1 MRTGGSDAPDRGVLP
16 GEGSR
21 SVLTINESTET
32 GTGPSA
38 KATPQ
43 RDGVRAPLLD
53 RLLDGAPYALAF
65 GGQGAQWLGELEEIG
80 RDSALEPELT
90 DLVNEAAAMLE
101 PVARQLLVVRPVG
114 FDPIAWMLE
123 EELVDADQGETSGAP
138 SEAVLRSAAVSMPGV
153 LLAQLAALRALR
165 LQGLDPAE
173 NAPVAVVGHSQG
185 RLAAA
190 AVETGGARDAEL
202 LAIAQLVGAAGSLIA
217 RRRGLMPVGERSSM
231 VAVSNVDP
239 ERLREV
245 LAEVSA
251 GVDPNAAA
259 VISIRNGRRRVVL
272 SGTPAQLDRVRQRC
286 TEIHDEQTKA
296 REAKQFG
303 GAVFAPI
310 FEDLL
315 VDVAFHHPAL
325 AETVDV
331 VTGWAGQCGID
342 QELAARL
349 AEEILVDPVDWVGT
363 VDEVV
368 AAGAEWILDLGPGDL
383 LSRVTGSSLKGTG
396 VGIVAA
402 ATRAGQRSLLTP
414 GAAPEVAPAWSAY
427 APRPVR
433 LPNGRIVV
441 ETSFTKLTGRSP
453 ILLAGMT
460 PTTVDAK
467 IVAAAANAGHWAEL
481 AGGGQVTEQIF
492 ADRVAE
498 LKTLLHPGRAV
509 QFNSL
514 FLDPYLWKLQLGG
527 KRLVQKARS
536 AGAPFDGVIVTAGI
550 PELEEAV
557 ALIQELT
564 EVGISHVAFKP
575 GTVAQIRA
583 VLRIA
588 DEVPDYPVI
597 MHIEGGK
604 AGGHHSWEDL
614 DDLLLETYAELR
626 KRANV
631 VICVG
636 GGIGTP
642 ERATEYLTGAWSDAH
657 GYPVM
662 PLDGVLVGTAAM
674 ATLEATTAPEV
685 KQLLVDTPGT
695 PDWVGAGTANGG
707 MASGRSQLGADIH
720 EIDNAASR
728 TGRLLDEVA
737 GDSDAVAERREE
749 IIAALN
755 ATAKPYFGDV
765 ATMTYLEWLERYVE
779 LAVGLDRRKD
789 FDCGSDIG
797 DAIIDATRSVWL
809 DITWRDRFAEMI
821 RRTESRLNPA
831 DRGEIPTLF
840 AADDAFE
847 RPVDAICALK
857 EQYPTAE
864 RTLLHPAD
872 VPFFVTL
879 CKIPGK
885 PVNFVPVVDGDV
897 RRWWRSDSLWQAHDP
912 RYSADQVC
920 VIPGTVAVAGI
931 TRVDE
936 PVGELLDR
944 FEQDTAYSLVRSGV
958 VPGQVDARRA
968 AGVTSGPVDVVLAAP
983 DVEWSGRTTIN
994 PVHRLGAPA
1003 EWTVDSKGAV
1013 HPRTG
1018 ATLVEI
1024 TGADAE
1030 NSYVELSVPLLGR
1043 DAVRIR
1049 ITVPA
1054 SLYNGGA
1061 PVITEADAETAMSAL
1076 LAVAAGQALPEVKGG
1091 VAHLN
1096 VAWTPDLIADH
1107 AGVTGSGLPSSLS
1120 TLGRTVPDVLVGA
1133 CWPAVFA
1140 VLGATRT
1147 ADGASVI
1154 EGMLDLVHLDHRIEL
1169 DGELPSETSVLV
1181 VRATAGETVDTDMG
1195 RVVEVTVKITGML
1208 DKPETGLSMPTV
1220 ATLTERFAIRGRNG
1234 AGELSDPPR
1243 AAGTVSDSATDTPR
1257 RRRRDVTMVAPRA
1270 MHAFAAVS
1278 GDHNP
1283 IHTSESAAKLAGL
1296 GSPIVH
1302 GMWLSA
1308 AAQHAV
1314 SAVDPESSVP
1324 ARTVTAWTTRFL
1336 GMVRPGAQID
1346 VRVERVAVDAGSEI
1360 VEVSCRTGGD
1370 LVMTATGRTAAPKT
1384 VYAFPGQGIQRKG
1397 MGLDARTRSKAAK
1410 EVWER
1415 ADKHTREAL
1424 GFSILAVVRDNP
1436 TYLKARGVEHR
1447 HPDGVLH
1454 LTQFTQVAMAT
1465 LGVAQVAELREAG
1478 AFVEGAMLAGH
1489 SVGEYNALAAVAG
1502 VLPLEAVLE
1511 VVFQRGSAMH
1521 ELVPRDSKGRSDY
1534 RMAAIRPS
1542 QIGLPDDEVIDFITG
1557 VGERV
1562 GEFLEVVNLNL
1573 RGSQYAIAGTVAGL
1587 EALETEIDRRRAEFG
1602 GKRAFILVPGI
1613 DVPFHSTVLRKGVP
1627 EFRHKLEQLLPADL
1641 HPEVLLGRYIPNLV
1655 PRPFSL
1661 ERAFVQ
1667 EIADLVP
1674 SEPLA
1679 AVLADFDSWAQRPT
1693 ELCRV
1698 VLIELLAWQFAS
1710 PVRWIET
1717 QDLLFT
1723 DTAHGGLGVERFVEI
1738 GLGATPTVANLAS
1751 QTLKLPSFGTATV
1764 EVLNIEREAGIVY
1777 STDTDPAPADEP
1789 EEAAETVAAATPAAA
1804 PVAAAPAA
1812 PVASSG
1818 GPRPDDIAFTAAD
1831 ATRVLIALWTKLRMD
1846 QIGPVDTIE
1855 GLCDGVSSRRNQLL
1869 VDLGAEL
1876 SLGAIDGAA
1885 DADMGALSATVER
1898 LARTYKPF
1906 GSVLSD
1912 SIGDHLRKVFGPSG
1926 RRPAAIA
1933 ERVKKVWELGDG
1945 WANHVTAEVSLGTR
1959 EGASVRGGDLG
1970 GLVGGA
1976 LGDGA
1981 SVDAAI
1987 DAAVQ
1992 SVAARRGVA
2001 VSLPATGGG
2010 GGGTVDA
2017 AALGEFTEQI
2027 TGRDGVLAKAARV
2040 ILSELGLNEQLSAVE
2055 AADESL
2061 VDLVSAELGSD
2072 WPRLVAPAFDARK
2085 AVLIDDRWATAR
2097 EDLARL
2103 WLATD
2108 TDDVAID
2115 GFVGAG
2121 EAVAAQAGWWRER
2134 AKHEARSVLAG
2145 VYGRIAEAAAQTDE
2159 PGVWSSDIAV
2169 ITGASKG
2176 SIAAAATGR
2185 LLGGGATVIV
2195 TTSSLND
2202 ERLAFYRTLYRE
2214 NARQGAA
2221 LWVVPA
2227 NMASYQDIDA
2237 LIDWVGNE
2245 QVDNA
2250 GGAKVKIKDAM
2261 TPSLLLPFA
2270 APRVAGDLSDAGPRA
2285 EIEMKV
2291 LLWSVERLIGG
2302 LSAIGADH
2310 DVDAKLHVVLPGSP
2324 NRGMFGGDG
2333 AYGESKAA
2341 LDALVAR
2348 SRVEKSWSA
2357 RVTLVHALIGWVRGT
2372 GLMGHNDP
2380 VVSVVE
2386 KAGVHTWSTLEM
2398 ADELLKWC
2406 TSRARQ
2412 VTTTGPQQIDLT
2424 GGLAR
2429 VKLNLPELAKQA
2441 AEEAAAA
2448 EETDETGAVTI
2459 SALPAPPTLSSA
2471 LPVPEWGEVT
2481 ADLADMVVI
2490 VGAGELGPYGSSRTR
2505 FEVEVS
2511 DELSAAGVLELA
2523 WTTGLVTWEQDPKP
2537 GWYDVE
2543 SGDFVPESELAER
2556 YHDTVVARCGVRRYG
2571 DDGAMVDNAAPLM
2584 TSVFLDQDLS
2594 FTVGGEAEA
2603 RAFHAADPEHTVIT
2617 PVADSGDWTVTRKA
2631 GTEIRVPRKA
2641 KLSRTV
2647 GGQIPTGWDPTIWGI
2662 SADMA
2667 SSVDRVALW
2676 NIACTVD
2683 AFVSSGF
2690 SPAELMSW
2698 VHPSLVANTQG
2709 TGMGGMSS
2717 MRSLYVDNLL
2727 GEPRPNDILQEAL
2740 PNVALAHVVQSYV
2753 GSYGAMVHPVA
2764 ACATAAVSVEEGV
2777 DKIRLGKAEVVVAG
2791 GFDDLGIEGIVGFG
2805 DMSAT
2810 ADSAVMSAKG
2820 ISDRYFS
2827 RANDRRRGGFVESQG
2842 GGTVLLA
2849 RGDVALELGLP
2860 VLGVVAYAQS
2870 FADGVHT
2877 SIPAPGLGAL
2887 GAGRGGRESRFAADL
2902 RKLGVGADDIAVI
2915 SKHDTSTAANDPN
2928 ESELH
2933 ERLAAAIGRTEGAP
2947 LFVVSQKSL
2956 TGHAKG
2962 GAAAFQL
2969 IGLCQVLEQGVVPP
2983 NRSLD
2988 CVDEKMREYPHLV
3001 WAREPLR
3008 FGDKFGLKAG
3018 LVTSLGFGHV
3028 SGLLA
3033 VVHPQAFVA
3042 AIEPGRR
3049 EEYQRR
3055 AEQRQ
3060 LAGRQRFAEA
3070 MCGGTPLYE
3079 RPADRRLGGEGTPAA
3094 KVRQLEADMLLSA
3107 EARLAADGTYRANGF
3122 GCNTGQP
3129 AVDGS
3134 APVGPAAS

>member
-1 MRTGGSDAPDRGVLP
+1 M
-16 GEGSR
+16 
-21 SVLTINESTET
+21 TINEST
-32 GTGPSA
+32 GTGQR
-38 KATPQ
+38 ATAA
-43 RDGVRAPLLD
+43 RKNSEGGIRASLLD
-53 RLLDGAPYALAF
+53 KLLGGAPYALAF
-65 GGQGAQWLGELEEIG
+65 GGQGAQWLRELEEIG

-90 DLVNEAAAMLE
+90 ALVNEAAQRLE
-101 PVARQLLVVRPVG
+101 PVAAQLLVVRPVG
-114 FDPIAWMLE
+114 FDPIGWMLE
-123 EELVDADQGETSGAP
+123 EEIADPDQGEVSAAP
-138 SEAVLRSAAVSMPGV
+138 SPQVLRSAAVSMPGV
-153 LLAQLAALRALR
+153 FLTQVAALRALR
-165 LQGLDPAE
+165 LQGLDIAAQ
-173 NAPVAVVGHSQG
+173 APVAYIGHSQG
-185 RLAAA
+185 VLAATAAA
-190 AVETGGARDAEL
+190 AHGQRDAEL
-202 LAIAQLVGAAGSLIA
+202 LALAQLIGAAAGLVA
-217 RRRGLMPVGERSSM
+217 RRRGLVPVGERMPM
-231 VAVSNVDP
+231 VAVSHVDP
-239 ERLREV
+239 DKLQAIVSE
-245 LAEVSA
+245 LAA
-251 GVDPNAAA
+251 GVEPSQAA
-259 VISIRNGRRRVVL
+259 VVSIRNGRRRAVL
-272 SGTPAQLDRVRQRC
+272 SGPVAQLDRVRQRC
-286 TEIHDEQTKA
+286 AEISAEQTRD
-296 REAKQFG
+296 REAKKRG
-303 GAVFAPI
+303 GATFAPV
-310 FEDLL
+310 FEDIP
-315 VDVAFHHPAL
+315 VEVAFHHPAL
-325 AETVDV
+325 ADTVEL
-331 VTGWAGQCGID
+331 VTGWAGQCGLD
-342 QELAARL
+342 TDLAAKL
-349 AEEILVDPVDWVGT
+349 AQEILVDPIDWVAT

-368 AAGAEWILDLGPGDL
+368 AEGAQWILDLGPGDL
-383 LSRVTGSSLKGTG
+383 LSRLTSGSLKGTG
-396 VGIVAA
+396 VGVLAA
-402 ATRAGQRSLLTP
+402 STRPGQRSLFTP
-414 GAAPEVAPAWSAY
+414 GAAPEIAPAWAEF
-427 APRPVR
+427 APKPVR

-441 ETSFTKLTGRSP
+441 ETAFTRLTGRSP

-527 KRLVQKARS
+527 KRLVQKSRS

-557 ALIQELT
+557 ALIEELT
-564 EVGISHVAFKP
+564 ETGITHVAFKP

-588 DEVPDYPVI
+588 DAAPDYPVI
-597 MHIEGGK
+597 MHIEGGR

-626 KRANV
+626 GRTNV
-631 VICVG
+631 IVCVG

-642 ERATEYLTGAWSDAH
+642 ERATEYLTGTWAQAH

-685 KQLLVDTPGT
+685 KQMLVDTPGT
-695 PDWVGAGTANGG
+695 PDWVGAGTASGG

-737 GDSDAVAERREE
+737 GDADAVAERRDE
-749 IIAALN
+749 IIEALDR
-755 ATAKPYFGDV
+755 TAKPYFGDV
-765 ATMTYLEWLERYVE
+765 ATMTYAQWLERYVE

-789 FDCGSDIG
+789 FDCGGDFA
-797 DAIIDATRSVWL
+797 DAIADATRSVWL
-809 DITWRDRFAEMI
+809 DITWRDRFAEMV
-821 RRTESRLNPA
+821 RRTESRLNEA
-831 DRGEIPTLF
+831 DRGRIETLF
-840 AADDAFE
+840 ADDSAFE
-847 RPVDAICALK
+847 QPVRALCTLK
-857 EQYPTAE
+857 ERYPAAADTV
-864 RTLLHPAD
+864 LHPAD
-872 VPFFVTL
+872 VPFFISL
-879 CKIPGK
+879 CKTPGK

-912 RYSADQVC
+912 RYGADQVC
-920 VIPGTVAVAGI
+920 IIPGTVAVAGI

-944 FEQDTAYSLVRSGV
+944 FEQDAAYSMVRAGV
-958 VPGQVDARRA
+958 VPAAVDGRRRA
-968 AGVTSGPVDVVLAAP
+968 EIAQGAIDTVLAAP
-983 DVEWSGRTTIN
+983 DVEWAGRTTVN
-994 PVHRLGAPA
+994 PVHRLGDVD
-1003 EWTVDSKGAV
+1003 EWTVDGQGAR
-1013 HPRTG
+1013 HQRTG
-1018 ATLVEI
+1018 ATLTPA
-1024 TGADAE
+1024 TGPETDHA
-1030 NSYVELSVPLLGR
+1030 YVELTVPLLGR

-1049 ITVPA
+1049 LTVPT
-1054 SLYNGGA
+1054 SVYNGGA
-1061 PVITEADAETAMSAL
+1061 PVVTEEDAEAAMSAL
-1076 LAVAAGQALPEVKGG
+1076 LAVAAGQSLPEVKTIDGAK
-1091 VAHLN
+1091 VAHVNL
-1096 VAWTPDLIADH
+1096 AWTPDLIADH
-1107 AGVTGSGLPSSLS
+1107 AGVTGSGLPENLS
-1120 TLGRTVPDVLVGA
+1120 TIGRVVPDVLVGA

-1147 ADGASVI
+1147 EAGASVI
-1154 EGMLDLVHLDHRIEL
+1154 EGMLDLVHLDHQINL
-1169 DGELPSETSVLV
+1169 VGQLPDGASVLA
-1181 VRATAGETVDTDMG
+1181 VRAEAGETLDTDLG
-1195 RVVEVTVKITGML
+1195 RVVEVRVKITGML
-1208 DKPETGLSMPTV
+1208 DKPETGMSMPTI
-1220 ATLTERFAIRGRNG
+1220 ATLTERFAIRGRTG
-1234 AGELSDPPR
+1234 AGELTDPAR
-1243 AAGTVSDSATDTPR
+1243 AAGSLSENATDTPR
-1257 RRRRDVTMVAPRA
+1257 RRRRDVVLSAPRA
-1270 MHAFAAVS
+1270 MAAFAQVS

-1283 IHTSESAAKLAGL
+1283 IHTSEAAAKLAGL

-1314 SAVDPESSVP
+1314 SALDPAEKLP
-1324 ARTVTAWTTRFL
+1324 PRTITAWTTRFL
-1336 GMVRPGAQID
+1336 GMVRLGSQID
-1346 VRVERVAVDAGSEI
+1346 VRVERVAVDNGSEV
-1360 VEVSCRTGGD
+1360 VEVSCRIGGD
-1370 LVMTATGRTAAPKT
+1370 LVMTATGRIAPPKT
-1384 VYAFPGQGIQRKG
+1384 VYAFPGQGIQTKG

-1410 EVWER
+1410 EIWDR

-1436 TYLKARGVEHR
+1436 TYLKARGVEYR
-1447 HPDGVLH
+1447 HPQGVLH

-1465 LGVAQVAELREAG
+1465 LGVAQVAELRESG

-1521 ELVPRDSKGRSDY
+1521 ELVPRDAQGRSDY

-1542 QIGLPDDEVIDFITG
+1542 QIGVPDAAVIDFVAT
-1557 VGERV
+1557 VGAKA

-1587 EALETEIDRRRAEFG
+1587 EALEAEIERRRAETG
-1602 GKRAFILVPGI
+1602 GKRAFVLVPGI
-1613 DVPFHSTVLRKGVP
+1613 DVPFHSTVLRAGVP
-1627 EFRHKLEQLLPADL
+1627 EFRHKLEELLPADL
-1641 HPEVLLGRYIPNLV
+1641 HPELLVGRYIPNLV
-1655 PRPFSL
+1655 PRPFTL
-1661 ERAFVQ
+1661 DREFVA
-1667 EIADLVP
+1667 EVAEYVP

-1679 AVLADFDSWAQRPT
+1679 AVLADFDDWAARPT
-1693 ELCRV
+1693 DLCRV
-1698 VLIELLAWQFAS
+1698 LLIELLAWQFAS

-1723 DTAHGGLGVERFVEI
+1723 DAAHGGLGVERFVEI
-1738 GLGATPTVANLAS
+1738 GLAATPTVANLATN
-1751 QTLKLPSFGTATV
+1751 TLKLPAFSNATV
-1764 EVLNIEREAGIVY
+1764 EVLNIEREAAVVY
-1777 STDTDPAPADEP
+1777 STDTDPAPVEEP
-1789 EEAAETVAAATPAAA
+1789 EETPAETPSAASAPAAAAPAPAAA
-1804 PVAAAPAA
+1804 P
-1812 PVASSG
+1812 SG
-1818 GPRPDDIAFTAAD
+1818 GPRPDDIAFSAAD
-1831 ATRVLIALWTKLRMD
+1831 ATRVLIALWTKLRLD

-1869 VDLGAEL
+1869 VDLGSEL

-1885 DADMGALSATVER
+1885 DADMGALAGTVER

-1912 SIGDHLRKVFGPSG
+1912 AIGDHLRKVFGPSG
-1926 RRPAAIA
+1926 KRPAAIA

-1945 WANHVTAEVSLGTR
+1945 WASHVTAEVSLGTR

-1970 GLVGGA
+1970 GLVSGA
-1976 LGDGA
+1976 LSDGA

-2001 VSLPATGGG
+2001 VSMPSAGGG
-2010 GGGTVDA
+2010 GGATVDA

-2027 TGRDGVLAKAARV
+2027 TGRDGVLATAARV
-2040 ILSELGLNEQLSAVE
+2040 VLEQLGLTEQLTAPE
-2055 AADESL
+2055 ASDDTL

-2072 WPRLVAPAFDARK
+2072 WPRLVAPAFDAKK

-2103 WLATD
+2103 WLSNDA
-2108 TDDVAID
+2108 DVAELPVD
-2115 GFVGAG
+2115 GFTGAG
-2121 EAVAAQAGWWRER
+2121 EAVAVQANWWRER

-2145 VYGRIAEAAAQTDE
+2145 HYGRIAEAALEVTE
-2159 PGVWSSDIAV
+2159 PGIWAAETAV

-2176 SIAAAATGR
+2176 SIAAAAAGR

-2202 ERLAFYRTLYRE
+2202 DRLSFYKKLYRE
-2214 NARQGAA
+2214 NARHGAA

-2227 NMASYQDIDA
+2227 NMASYGDIDA
-2237 LIDWVGNE
+2237 LIEWVGSE
-2245 QVDNA
+2245 QIDNA
-2250 GGAKVKIKDAM
+2250 GGAKVLVKDAM
-2261 TPSLLLPFA
+2261 TPTMLLPFA
-2270 APRVAGDLSDAGPRA
+2270 APRVAGDLSDAGARA
-2285 EIEMKV
+2285 EMEMRV

-2302 LSAIGADH
+2302 LSKIGADH

-2324 NRGMFGGDG
+2324 NRGLFGGDG
-2333 AYGESKAA
+2333 AYGEAKAA
-2341 LDALVAR
+2341 LDAVVAKW
-2348 SRVEKSWSA
+2348 RVEKAWSQ

-2380 VVSVVE
+2380 LVEAVE
-2386 KAGVHTWSTLEM
+2386 KAGVQTWSTEQM

-2406 TSRARQ
+2406 TERARA
-2412 VTTTGPQQIDLT
+2412 VTATGPQQIDLT
-2424 GGLAR
+2424 GGLAG
-2429 VKLNLPELAKQA
+2429 VKLDLAALGKEA
-2441 AEEAAAA
+2441 AEAAAA
-2448 EETDETGAVTI
+2448 EEDSAEQAATI
-2459 SALPAPPTLSSA
+2459 AALPAPPTQLSSA
-2471 LPVPEWGEVT
+2471 LPVPEWGSVT
-2481 ADLADMVVI
+2481 ADLDDMVVI
-2490 VGAGELGPYGSSRTR
+2490 VGAGELGPYGSARTR
-2505 FEVEVS
+2505 FEMEVS

-2523 WTTGLVTWEQDPKP
+2523 WTTGLVTWEQEPKP
-2537 GWYDVE
+2537 GWYDTE
-2543 SGDFVPESELAER
+2543 SGDYVDESELAER
-2556 YHDTVVARCGVRRYG
+2556 YHDTVVERCGVRRYG
-2571 DDGAMVDNAAPLM
+2571 DDGAMLDNTAPLL
-2584 TSVFLDQDLS
+2584 TSVFLDKDLTFVVNS
-2594 FTVGGEAEA
+2594 EAEA
-2603 RAFHAADPEHTVIT
+2603 RAFYASSPESTVIS
-2617 PVADSGDWTVTRKA
+2617 PVEGTGDWQVIRKA

-2647 GGQIPTGWDPTIWGI
+2647 GGQIPTGWDPTKWGI

-2676 NIACTVD
+2676 NIVCTVD
-2683 AFVSSGF
+2683 AFLSSGF
-2690 SPAELMSW
+2690 SPAELMNW
-2698 VHPSLVANTQG
+2698 VHPAMVANTQG

-2717 MRSLYVDNLL
+2717 MRSLYIDNLL
-2727 GEPRPNDILQEAL
+2727 GEPRANDILQEAL

-2753 GSYGAMVHPVA
+2753 GSYGGMIHPVA

-2777 DKIRLGKAEVVVAG
+2777 DKIRLGKADLVVAG
-2791 GFDDLGIEGIVGFG
+2791 GYDDLGIEGIVGFG

-2810 ADSAVMSAKG
+2810 ADSSAMSAKG

-2849 RGDVALELGLP
+2849 RGSVAVEMGLP
-2860 VLGVVAYAQS
+2860 VLGVVAFAQS

-2887 GAGRGGRESRFAADL
+2887 AAGRGGPESKLAAAL
-2902 RKLGVGADDIAVI
+2902 KKLGVTPDEVAVV

-2933 ERLAAAIGRTEGAP
+2933 ERLATAIGRSDGAP

-2969 IGLCQVLEQGVVPP
+2969 IGLCQVLEQGVIPP

-2988 CVDEKMREYPHLV
+2988 CVDEKMRAYPHLV
-3001 WAREPLR
+3001 WLREALQVGDRFPLR
-3008 FGDKFGLKAG
+3008 AG

-3033 VVHPQAFVA
+3033 IVHPQAFVQ
-3042 AIEPGRR
+3042 AIDPERR
-3049 EEYQRR
+3049 DEYLRKAQERK
-3055 AEQRQ
+3055 
-3060 LAGRQRFAEA
+3060 LNGRQRFVEA
-3070 MCGGTPLYE
+3070 MCGGDALYE
-3079 RPADRRLGGEGTPAA
+3079 RPADRRLGGDGTPA
-3094 KVRQLEADMLLSA
+3094 KQSRQLEADMLLSQ
-3107 EARLAADGTYRANGF
+3107 EARLGADGVYVAKY
-3122 GCNTGQP
+3122 
-3129 AVDGS
+3129 
-3134 APVGPAAS
+3134 GPACR

>member
-1 MRTGGSDAPDRGVLP
+1 M
-16 GEGSR
+16 
-21 SVLTINESTET
+21 TINESTKTESGQST
-32 GTGPSA
+32 KVVAAAG
-38 KATPQ
+38 KAASGGA
-43 RDGVRAPLLD
+43 RSPLLD
-53 RLLDGAPYALAF
+53 RLLAGAPYALAF
-65 GGQGAQWLGELEEIG
+65 GGQGAQWLSELEEIG

-90 DLVNEAAAMLE
+90 ALVNEAAALLE
-101 PVARQLLVVRPVG
+101 PVAAQLLVVRPVG
-114 FDPIAWMLE
+114 FDPIGWMLE
-123 EELVDADQGETSGAP
+123 NELADTDEGEASAAP
-138 SEAVLRSAAVSMPGV
+138 SEQVLRSAAVSMPGV
-153 LLAQLAALRALR
+153 LLTQVAAVRALR

-173 NAPVAVVGHSQG
+173 HAPVAIVGHSQG
-185 RLAAA
+185 LLAAA
-190 AVETGGARDAEL
+190 AVEAGGARDAEL
-202 LAIAQLVGAAGSLIA
+202 LAVAQMIGAAAGLVA
-217 RRRGLMPVGERSSM
+217 RRRGLMPVGDRSPM
-231 VAVSNVDP
+231 AAVSNVDP
-239 ERLREV
+239 EQLRAV
-245 LAEVSA
+245 VAEVCA
-251 GVDPNAAA
+251 GVDPAASV
-259 VISIRNGRRRVVL
+259 VISIRNGRRRAVL
-272 SGTPAQLDRVRQRC
+272 SGPPAQLERVHQRC
-286 TEIHDEQTKA
+286 ARIHDEQA
-296 REAKQFG
+296 RERDAKTRG
-303 GAVFAPI
+303 GSVFAPV
-310 FEDLL
+310 FEDVA

-325 AETVDV
+325 ADTVDLV
-331 VTGWAGQCGID
+331 SSWATQCGLD
-342 QELAARL
+342 AELAGRL
-349 AEEILVDPVDWVGT
+349 AREILVDPIDWV
-363 VDEVV
+363 DVV
-368 AAGAEWILDLGPGDL
+368 EGVISAGAQWILDLGPGDL
-383 LSRVTGSSLKGTG
+383 LSRVTAGTVKGTG
-396 VGIVAA
+396 LGMVAA

-414 GAAPEVAPAWSAY
+414 GAAPEPATPWSAF
-427 APRPVR
+427 APQPVR

-441 ETSFTKLTGRSP
+441 ETAFTKLTGRSP

-498 LKTLLHPGRAV
+498 LKKLLHPGRSV

-527 KRLVQKARS
+527 KRLVQRARS

-564 EVGISHVAFKP
+564 EVGIAHVAFKP

-614 DDLLLETYAELR
+614 DDLLLATYAELR
-626 KRANV
+626 NRANV
-631 VICVG
+631 VVCVG

-642 ERATEYLTGAWSDAH
+642 EKATEYLTGQWAVQH

-695 PDWVGAGTANGG
+695 PDWVGAGTASGG

-737 GDSDAVAERREE
+737 GDADAVAARREE

-755 ATAKPYFGDV
+755 ATAKPYFGDLV
-765 ATMTYLEWLERYVE
+765 TMTYQDWLERYVE

-789 FDCGSDIG
+789 FDCGSDLG
-797 DAIIDATRSVWL
+797 DAIAEATSSVWL
-809 DITWRDRFAEMI
+809 DITWRDRFAEMM
-821 RRTESRLNPA
+821 RRTESRLHPA

-840 AADDAFE
+840 ASDEDFDD
-847 RPVDAICALK
+847 PVAALCTLKDAYPAA
-857 EQYPTAE
+857 EQ
-864 RTLLHPAD
+864 TLLHPAD
-872 VPFFVTL
+872 VPFFVAL
-879 CKIPGK
+879 CKTPGK
-885 PVNFVPVVDGDV
+885 PVNFVPVVDADV

-920 VIPGTVAVAGI
+920 VIPGTVSVAGI

-944 FEQDTAYSLVRSGV
+944 FEQDTAYSLVRAGA
-958 VPGQVDARRA
+958 VPAAVDARRT
-968 AGVTSGPVDVVLAAP
+968 AGVTSGPIDAVLAAP
-983 DVEWSGRTTIN
+983 DVQWAGRTTIS
-994 PVHRLGAPA
+994 PVHRLGDLS
-1003 EWTVDSKGAV
+1003 EWVVDGKGAV
-1013 HPRTG
+1013 HPPSG
-1018 ATLVEI
+1018 ATLVET
-1024 TGADAE
+1024 TGPESEHA
-1030 NSYVELSVPLLGR
+1030 YLELTVPLLAGN
-1043 DAVRIR
+1043 AVRIR

-1054 SLYNGGA
+1054 SVHNGGA
-1061 PVITEADAETAMSAL
+1061 PVVTEADAHEAMAAL
-1076 LAVAAGQALPEVKGG
+1076 LAVAAGQDLPEVKGK
-1091 VAHLN
+1091 VAHVNL
-1096 VAWTPDLIADH
+1096 AWTPDLIADH
-1107 AGVTGSGLPSSLS
+1107 AGVTGSGLPASLS

-1147 ADGASVI
+1147 AKGESVI
-1154 EGMLDLVHLDHRIEL
+1154 EGMLDLVHLDHQVHL
-1169 DGELPSETSVLV
+1169 AADLPAETSVLA
-1181 VRATAGETVDTDMG
+1181 VRAEAGETLDTDLG
-1195 RVVEVTVKITGML
+1195 RVVEVHVRITAML
-1208 DKPETGLSMPTV
+1208 DKPETGMSMPV
-1220 ATLTERFAIRGRNG
+1220 LATLTERFAIRGRNG
-1234 AGELSDPPR
+1234 TGELAAPPR
-1243 AAGTVSDSATDTPR
+1243 AAGTVSDAATDTPR
-1257 RRRRDVTMVAPRA
+1257 RRRRDVTIVAPRT

-1283 IHTSESAAKLAGL
+1283 IHTSDAAAKLAGL

-1308 AAQHAV
+1308 AAQHVV
-1314 SAVDPESSVP
+1314 SAVDPAGSVP

-1336 GMVRPGAQID
+1336 GMVRPGAEID

-1360 VEVSCRTGGD
+1360 VEVSCRTEGE

-1397 MGLDARTRSKAAK
+1397 MGLDARSRSKAAK
-1410 EVWER
+1410 EIWER
-1415 ADKHTREAL
+1415 ADKHTRAAL

-1478 AFVEGAMLAGH
+1478 AFVEDALLAGH

-1521 ELVPRDSKGRSDY
+1521 ELVPRDSQGRSDY

-1542 QIGLPDDEVIDFITG
+1542 QIGLPDGEVVDFVKE
-1557 VGERV
+1557 VGDRV

-1587 EALETEIDRRRAEFG
+1587 DALEEEIDRRRAEFG

-1627 EFRHKLEQLLPADL
+1627 EFRQKLEQLLPVDL
-1641 HPEVLLGRYIPNLV
+1641 RPEVLVGRYIPNLV
-1655 PRPFSL
+1655 PRLFSL

-1679 AVLADFDSWAQRPT
+1679 EVLADFDSWAARPT

-1723 DTAHGGLGVERFVEI
+1723 DPMHGGLGIERFVEI

-1751 QTLKLPSFGTATV
+1751 QTLKLPAFSGATV
-1764 EVLNIEREAGIVY
+1764 EVLNIEREAAIVY
-1777 STDTDPAPADEP
+1777 ATDTDPAPVDEP
-1789 EEAAETVAAATPAAA
+1789 MEESAATAPAAAAVAAA
-1804 PVAAAPAA
+1804 PVAAPAP
-1812 PVASSG
+1812 SSG

-1831 ATRVLIALWTKLRMD
+1831 ATRVLIALWTKLRLD

-1869 VDLGAEL
+1869 VDLGSEL

-1898 LARTYKPF
+1898 LARTYRPF
-1906 GSVLSD
+1906 GTVLTD
-1912 SIGDHLRKVFGPSG
+1912 AIGDHLRKVFGPSG
-1926 RRPAAIA
+1926 KRPAAIA
-1933 ERVKKVWELGDG
+1933 DRVKKVWELGDG
-1945 WANHVTAEVSLGTR
+1945 WASHVTAEVSLGTR
-1959 EGASVRGGDLG
+1959 EGTSVRGGDLG
-1970 GLVGGA
+1970 GLVSGA
-1976 LGDGA
+1976 LGDAA

-1992 SVAARRGVA
+1992 AVAARRGVA
-2001 VSLPATGGG
+2001 VSLPSAGGG
-2010 GGGTVDA
+2010 GGATVDA

-2027 TGRDGVLAKAARV
+2027 TGRDGVLATAARV
-2040 ILSELGLNEQLSAVE
+2040 VLEQLGLSERVSAPE
-2055 AADESL
+2055 ASADSL
-2061 VDLVSAELGSD
+2061 VDLVAAELGSD

-2085 AVLIDDRWATAR
+2085 AVLLDDRWATAR

-2103 WLATD
+2103 WLA
-2108 TDDVAID
+2108 DDAGSANGPVT
-2115 GFVGAG
+2115 GFLGAG
-2121 EAVAAQAGWWRER
+2121 EAVAAQANWWRQR
-2134 AKHEARSVLAG
+2134 AMHEARSVLAG
-2145 VYGRIAEAAAQTDE
+2145 LYERIAEAALSVEE
-2159 PGVWSSDIAV
+2159 PGLWSSDIAV

-2176 SIAAAATGR
+2176 SIAAAATGI
-2185 LLGGGATVIV
+2185 LLSGGATVVV
-2195 TTSSLND
+2195 TTSALND
-2202 ERLAFYRTLYRE
+2202 ERLAFYRKLYRD
-2214 NARQGAA
+2214 NARHGAA

-2227 NMASYQDIDA
+2227 NMASYQDVDA
-2237 LIDWVGNE
+2237 LIDWIGTE
-2245 QVDNA
+2245 QVDSA
-2250 GGAKVKIKDAM
+2250 GGAKIKIKDAM
-2261 TPSLLLPFA
+2261 TPTLLLPFA
-2270 APRVAGDLSDAGPRA
+2270 APRVAGDLADAGARA
-2285 EIEMKV
+2285 EMEMRV

-2302 LSAIGADH
+2302 LSKLGADH

-2341 LDALVAR
+2341 LDAVVAKWR
-2348 SRVEKSWSA
+2348 AEKSWST

-2380 VVSVVE
+2380 MVEAVE
-2386 KAGVHTWSTLEM
+2386 KAGVQTWSTAEM
-2398 ADELLKWC
+2398 AAELLKWC

-2412 VTTTGPQQIDLT
+2412 VTASGPQQIDLT

-2429 VKLNLPELAKQA
+2429 AKLDLPELAKQA
-2441 AEEAAAA
+2441 AEQQAEAQ
-2448 EETDETGAVTI
+2448 TDADTGRTI
-2459 SALPAPPTLSSA
+2459 AALPAPPTVTSA

-2481 ADLADMVVI
+2481 ADPADMVVI
-2490 VGAGELGPYGSSRTR
+2490 VGAGELGPYGSARTR
-2505 FEVEVS
+2505 FEMEVS

-2523 WTTGLVTWEQDPKP
+2523 WTTGMVAWENDPKP
-2537 GWYDVE
+2537 GWYDTD
-2543 SGDFVPESELAER
+2543 SGDYVPEHELAER
-2556 YHDTVVARCGVRRYG
+2556 YHDAVVARCGVRRYE
-2571 DDGAMVDNAAPLM
+2571 DDGAMTDNSAPLM

-2631 GTEIRVPRKA
+2631 GTEIRVPRRA

-2662 SADMA
+2662 SPDMA
-2667 SSVDRVALW
+2667 ASVDRVALW
-2676 NIACTVD
+2676 NIVCTVD
-2683 AFVSSGF
+2683 AFIGSGF

-2727 GEPRPNDILQEAL
+2727 GESRPNDILQEAL

-2777 DKIRLGKAEVVVAG
+2777 DKIRLGKADLVVAG
-2791 GFDDLGIEGIVGFG
+2791 GYDDLGIEGIVGFG

-2810 ADSAVMSAKG
+2810 ADSAAMSAKG

-2827 RANDRRRGGFVESQG
+2827 RANDRRRGGFIESQG

-2849 RGDVALELGLP
+2849 RGSVALEMGLP

-2887 GAGRGGRESRFAADL
+2887 GAGRGGTESRLAVEL
-2902 RKLGVGADDIAVI
+2902 CKLGVTPDEIAVV

-2933 ERLAAAIGRTEGAP
+2933 ERLATAIGRSDGAP
-2947 LFVVSQKSL
+2947 LFVVSQKTL

-2969 IGLCQVLEQGVVPP
+2969 IGLCQVLEQGVIPP

-2988 CVDEKMREYPHLV
+2988 CVDEKMRPYPHLV
-3001 WAREPLR
+3001 WLREALHL
-3008 FGDKFGLKAG
+3008 GDRLPLKAG

-3028 SGLLA
+3028 NGLLA
-3033 VVHPQAFVA
+3033 VVHPQAFIQ

-3049 EEYQRR
+3049 DEYQRR
-3055 AEQRQ
+3055 AQERQ
-3060 LAGRQRFAEA
+3060 LSGRQRFVEA
-3070 MCGGTPLYE
+3070 MCGGAPLYE
-3079 RPADRRLGGEGTPAA
+3079 RPADRRLGGEGTPSGRA
-3094 KVRQLEADMLLSA
+3094 RQLEADMLLSQ
-3107 EARLAADGTYRANGF
+3107 EARLAEDGAYRANGP
-3122 GCNTGQP
+3122 GC
-3129 AVDGS
+3129 A
-3134 APVGPAAS
+3134 

>member
-1 MRTGGSDAPDRGVLP
+1 M
-16 GEGSR
+16 
-21 SVLTINESTET
+21 TINESTET

-38 KATPQ
+38 KVVAAAQ
-43 RDGVRAPLLD
+43 GGGNRSPLLD
-53 RLLDGAPYALAF
+53 RLLSGTPYALAF
-65 GGQGAQWLGELEEIG
+65 GGQGAQWLDELEEIG

-90 DLVNEAAAMLE
+90 ALVNEAEALLE
-101 PVARQLLVVRPVG
+101 PVAAQLLVVRPVG
-114 FDPIAWMLE
+114 FDPIGWMLE
-123 EELVDADQGETSGAP
+123 DELVDTDQGEVSAAP
-138 SEAVLRSAAVSMPGV
+138 SPRVLRSAAVSMPGV
-153 LLAQLAALRALR
+153 LLSQIAAMRALR
-165 LQGLDPAE
+165 LQGLDPTQH
-173 NAPVAVVGHSQG
+173 APVAIVGHSQG
-185 RLAAA
+185 RLAAT
-190 AVETGGARDAEL
+190 AVEAGGRRDAEL
-202 LAIAQLVGAAGSLIA
+202 LAVAQLIGAAAGLVA
-217 RRRGLMPVGERSSM
+217 RRRGLMPVGERSPM
-231 VAVSNVDP
+231 VAVSHVDP
-239 ERLREV
+239 ARLRAV
-245 LAEVSA
+245 VAEVSE
-251 GVDPNAAA
+251 GVDPAAAA
-259 VISIRNGRRRVVL
+259 VVSIRNGRRRAVL
-272 SGTPAQLDRVRQRC
+272 SGTPAQLERVRQRC
-286 TEIHDEQTKA
+286 AQIHDEQT
-296 REAKQFG
+296 RERDAKVRG
-303 GAVFAPI
+303 GAIFAPV
-310 FEDLL
+310 FEDVA

-325 AETVDV
+325 ADTVDL
-331 VTGWAGQCGID
+331 VTSWANQCGLD
-342 QELAARL
+342 AALAGSL
-349 AEEILVDPVDWVGT
+349 AQEILVDPIDWVEI
-363 VDEVV
+363 VDGMV
-368 AAGAEWILDLGPGDL
+368 AAGAQWILDLGPGDL
-383 LSRVTGSSLKGTG
+383 LSRLTGGSLKGTG
-396 VGIVAA
+396 VGMVAA

-414 GAAPEVAPAWSAY
+414 GAAPETAAPWTAF

-441 ETSFTKLTGRSP
+441 ETAFTRLTGRSP

-498 LKTLLHPGRAV
+498 LKTLLQPGRAV

-527 KRLVQKARS
+527 KRLVQKARA
-536 AGAPFDGVIVTAGI
+536 AGAPFDGVVVTAGI
-550 PELEEAV
+550 PELDESV
-557 ALIQELT
+557 ALIKELT

-588 DEVPDYPVI
+588 AEVPDYPVI

-626 KRANV
+626 NHENV
-631 VICVG
+631 VVCVG

-642 ERATEYLTGAWSDAH
+642 ERATEYLTGEWATPH

-674 ATLEATTAPEV
+674 ATLEATTAAEV

-695 PDWVGAGTANGG
+695 PDWVGAGTASGG

-737 GDSDAVAERREE
+737 GDADAVAARRDE

-765 ATMTYLEWLERYVE
+765 ASMTYLDWLERYIE

-797 DAIIDATRSVWL
+797 DAITEATRSVWL
-809 DITWRDRFAEMI
+809 DITWRDRFAEMM
-821 RRTESRLNPA
+821 RRTEARLHPA

-840 AADDAFE
+840 TSDEDFE
-847 RPVDAICALK
+847 NPVGALCKLK
-857 EQYPTAE
+857 EQYPVAE
-864 RTLLHPAD
+864 QTLLHPAD

-879 CKIPGK
+879 CKTPGK
-885 PVNFVPVVDGDV
+885 PVNFVPVVDADV

-920 VIPGTVAVAGI
+920 VIPGTVSVAGI

-944 FEQDTAYSLVRSGV
+944 FEQDTAYSLVRAGV
-958 VPGQVDARRA
+958 VPVAIDARRV
-968 AGVTSGPVDVVLAAP
+968 AGVTTGPIDTVLAAP
-983 DVEWSGRTTIN
+983 DIEWSGRTTVN
-994 PVHRLGAPA
+994 PVHRLGDLAD
-1003 EWTVDSKGAV
+1003 WTVDGKGAV
-1013 HPRTG
+1013 HPPSG
-1018 ATLVEI
+1018 ATLTET
-1024 TGADAE
+1024 TGPEADNA
-1030 NSYVELSVPLLGR
+1030 YVELTVPLLGSNV
-1043 DAVRIR
+1043 VRIR
-1049 ITVPA
+1049 ITVPTA
-1054 SLYNGGA
+1054 TYNGGA
-1061 PVITEADAETAMSAL
+1061 PVVTEADAHDAMTAM
-1076 LAVAAGQALPEVKGG
+1076 LAVAAGQPLPEVKGK

-1096 VAWTPDLIADH
+1096 IAWTPDLIADH
-1107 AGVTGSGLPSSLS
+1107 AGVTGSGLPAALS

-1140 VLGATRT
+1140 VLGAARA

-1154 EGMLDLVHLDHRIEL
+1154 EGMLDLVHLDHQIEL
-1169 DGELPSETSVLV
+1169 AGELPTSPSVLA
-1181 VRATAGETVDTDMG
+1181 VRAEAGETLDTDLG
-1195 RVVEVTVKITGML
+1195 RVVEVRVRIAGML
-1208 DKPETGLSMPTV
+1208 DRPETGLSMPTV

-1234 AGELSDPPR
+1234 AGELTDPPR
-1243 AAGTVSDSATDTPR
+1243 AAGTLSDAAIDTPR
-1257 RRRRDVTMVAPRA
+1257 RRRRDVTVVAPRS

-1283 IHTSESAAKLAGL
+1283 IHTSDAAAKLAGL

-1314 SAVDPESSVP
+1314 SAVDPESTVP
-1324 ARTVTAWTTRFL
+1324 PRTVTAWTTRFL
-1336 GMVRPGAQID
+1336 GMVRPGAEID
-1346 VRVERVAVDAGSEI
+1346 VRVERIAVDAGSEI
-1360 VEVSCRTGGD
+1360 VEVSCRTAGD

-1410 EVWER
+1410 AVWER

-1454 LTQFTQVAMAT
+1454 LTQFTQVAMAV

-1478 AFVEGAMLAGH
+1478 AFVEGSMLAGH

-1521 ELVPRDSKGRSDY
+1521 ELVPRDANGRSDY

-1542 QIGLPDDEVIDFITG
+1542 QIGLPDDEVIDFVTRI
-1557 VGERV
+1557 GEQA

-1627 EFRHKLEQLLPADL
+1627 EFRHKLEQLLPEDL
-1641 HPEVLLGRYIPNLV
+1641 HPEILIGRYIPNLV

-1661 ERAFVQ
+1661 ERKFIQ

-1679 AVLADFDSWAQRPT
+1679 AVLADFEAWSARPV

-1698 VLIELLAWQFAS
+1698 VLVELLAWQFAS

-1723 DTAHGGLGVERFVEI
+1723 DPAHGGLGVERFVEI
-1738 GLGATPTVANLAS
+1738 GLGATPTVANLAT
-1751 QTLKLPSFGTATV
+1751 QTLKLPAFSGATV
-1764 EVLNIEREAGIVY
+1764 EVLNIEREAAIVY
-1777 STDTDPAPADEP
+1777 STDTDPAPVDEPADEP
-1789 EEAAETVAAATPAAA
+1789 SETASAATPTAA
-1804 PVAAAPAA
+1804 PTAAPAPA
-1812 PVASSG
+1812 PSSG

-1831 ATRVLIALWTKLRMD
+1831 ATRVLIALWTKLRLD

-1869 VDLGAEL
+1869 VDLGTEL

-1885 DADMGALSATVER
+1885 DADMGALSVTVER

-1926 RRPAAIA
+1926 KRPAAIA

-1945 WANHVTAEVSLGTR
+1945 WASHVTAEVSLGTR

-1970 GLVGGA
+1970 GLVPGT
-1976 LGDGA
+1976 LGDAA

-1992 SVAARRGVA
+1992 AVAARRGVA
-2001 VSLPATGGG
+2001 VSLPSVGGG

-2027 TGRDGVLAKAARV
+2027 TGRDGVLATAARV
-2040 ILSELGLNEQLSAVE
+2040 VLEQLGLTERVSAPT
-2055 AADESL
+2055 ATDDSL

-2085 AVLIDDRWATAR
+2085 AVLLDDRWATAR

-2103 WLATD
+2103 WLG
-2108 TDDVAID
+2108 DDAETAELPVT
-2115 GFVGAG
+2115 GFLGAG
-2121 EAVAAQAGWWRER
+2121 EAVAAQANWWRER

-2145 VYGRIAEAAAQTDE
+2145 VYERIATAALSTEDR
-2159 PGVWSSDIAV
+2159 GIWSADIAV

-2176 SIAAAATGR
+2176 SIAAAVTGR
-2185 LLGGGATVIV
+2185 LLGGGATVVV

-2202 ERLAFYRTLYRE
+2202 DRLSFYRKLYRD
-2214 NARQGAA
+2214 NARHGAA

-2237 LIDWVGNE
+2237 LIEWVGTE

-2250 GGAKVKIKDAM
+2250 GGAKIKTKDAM
-2261 TPSLLLPFA
+2261 TPTLLLPFA
-2270 APRVAGDLSDAGPRA
+2270 APRVAGDLADAGARA
-2285 EIEMKV
+2285 EMEMRV

-2302 LSAIGADH
+2302 LSTLGADH

-2324 NRGMFGGDG
+2324 NRGLFGGDG

-2341 LDALVAR
+2341 LDAVVAKWR
-2348 SRVEKSWSA
+2348 AEKSWST
-2357 RVTLVHALIGWVRGT
+2357 RVTLVHAMIGWVRGT

-2380 VVSVVE
+2380 MVAAVE
-2386 KAGVHTWSTLEM
+2386 KAGVHTWSTTEM

-2412 VTTTGPQQIDLT
+2412 VTTAGPQQIDLT

-2429 VKLNLPELAKQA
+2429 AKLDLPALAKQA
-2441 AEEAAAA
+2441 AEQAADEDVTADAAA
-2448 EETDETGAVTI
+2448 TI
-2459 SALPAPPTLSSA
+2459 PALPAPPTMSSV
-2471 LPVPEWGEVT
+2471 LPVPEWGTVT
-2481 ADLADMVVI
+2481 TDLADMVVI
-2490 VGAGELGPYGSSRTR
+2490 VGAGELGPYGSARTR
-2505 FEVEVS
+2505 FEMEVE
-2511 DELSAAGVLELA
+2511 DQLSAAGVLELA
-2523 WTTGLVTWEQDPKP
+2523 WTTGLVTWENEPKP
-2537 GWYDVE
+2537 GWYDAE
-2543 SGDFVPESELAER
+2543 TGDYVPEHELADK
-2556 YHDTVVARCGVRRYG
+2556 YHDVVVARCGVRRYG
-2571 DDGAMVDNAAPLM
+2571 DDGAMIDNSAPLM
-2584 TSVFLDQDLS
+2584 TSVFLDQDLT

-2603 RAFHAADPEHTVIT
+2603 RAFHEADPEHTVIV
-2617 PVADSGDWTVTRKA
+2617 PVADSTDWTVTRKA
-2631 GTEIRVPRKA
+2631 GTEIRVPRRA

-2662 SADMA
+2662 SAEMA
-2667 SSVDRVALW
+2667 NSVDRVALW
-2676 NIACTVD
+2676 NVVCTVD
-2683 AFVSSGF
+2683 AFISSGF

-2727 GEPRPNDILQEAL
+2727 GESRPNDILQEAL

-2777 DKIRLGKAEVVVAG
+2777 DKIRLGKAELVVAG

-2810 ADSAVMSAKG
+2810 ADSAAMRAKG

-2849 RGDVALELGLP
+2849 RGDVAVEMGLP
-2860 VLGVVAYAQS
+2860 VLGVVAFAQS

-2887 GAGRGGRESRFAADL
+2887 GAGRGGRESRFAAEL
-2902 RKLGVGADDIAVI
+2902 RKLGVGPDDIAVV

-2933 ERLAAAIGRTEGAP
+2933 TRLATAIGRSEGAP
-2947 LFVVSQKSL
+2947 LFVISQKSL

-2969 IGLCQVLEQGVVPP
+2969 IGLCQVLENGVVPP

-2988 CVDEKMREYPHLV
+2988 CVDDKMRAYPHLV

-3008 FGDKFGLKAG
+3008 FGDRFALKAG
-3018 LVTSLGFGHV
+3018 LLTSLGFGHV
-3028 SGLLA
+3028 NGLLA
-3033 VVHPQAFVA
+3033 VVHPEAFIQA
-3042 AIEPGRR
+3042 IDPERR
-3049 EEYQRR
+3049 EEYQRK
-3055 AEQRQ
+3055 AQQRQ
-3060 LAGRQRFAEA
+3060 LAGRQRFTEA
-3070 MCGGTPLYE
+3070 MCGGAPLYE
-3079 RPADRRLGGEGTPAA
+3079 RPADRRLGGDGTPAKQA
-3094 KVRQLEADMLLSA
+3094 RQLEADVLLSTA
-3107 EARLAADGTYRANGF
+3107 ARLNGDGAYRADGFGCGAGQLAADGSRAGDQS
-3122 GCNTGQP
+3122 T
-3129 AVDGS
+3129 S
-3134 APVGPAAS
+3134 

>member
-1 MRTGGSDAPDRGVLP
+1 M
-16 GEGSR
+16 
-21 SVLTINESTET
+21 NESTASGAGNRVNVPAAAGGTVSET
-32 GTGPSA
+32 NRT
-38 KATPQ
+38 
-43 RDGVRAPLLD
+43 PLLD
-53 RLLDGAPYALAF
+53 RLREGTPYALAF
-65 GGQGAQWLGELEEIG
+65 GGQGASWLGELAEIG
-80 RDSALEPELT
+80 RDAALEPELT
-90 DLVNEAAAMLE
+90 ALVNEAATLLE
-101 PVARQLLVVRPVG
+101 PVAEQLLMVRPVG
-114 FDPIAWMLE
+114 FDPVAWMLE
-123 EELVDADQGETSGAP
+123 DELADDDTETSDAP
-138 SEAVLRSAAVSMPGV
+138 PERVLRSAAVSMPGV
-153 LLAQLAALRALR
+153 LLTQLAALRALR

-173 NAPVAVVGHSQG
+173 FAPVAVVGHSQG
-185 RLAAA
+185 LLAATAVKTCGQRDAEMLALAQLIGAA
-190 AVETGGARDAEL
+190 AV
-202 LAIAQLVGAAGSLIA
+202 LVA

-239 ERLREV
+239 DQLRAV
-245 LAEVSA
+245 LAEVA
-251 GVDPNAAA
+251 EGVDPQAAA
-259 VISIRNGRRRVVL
+259 VLSIRNGRRRVVL
-272 SGTPAQLDRVRQRC
+272 SGTPAQLRRVQQRC
-286 TEIHDEQTKA
+286 DRLHDEQE
-296 REAKQFG
+296 RERAAKQRG
-303 GAVFAPI
+303 GAVFAPV
-310 FEDLL
+310 FEDLD

-325 AETVDV
+325 AETVELV
-331 VTGWAGQCGID
+331 SGWAGQCGLD
-342 QELAARL
+342 TDLAGELAQQ
-349 AEEILVDPVDWVGT
+349 ILVDPVDWVAT
-363 VDEVV
+363 IDEVV
-368 AAGAEWILDLGPGDL
+368 ASGAQWILDLGPGDL
-383 LSRVTGSSLKGTG
+383 LSRVSSGSLKGSG
-396 VGIVAA
+396 VGIIAA
-402 ATRAGQRSLLTP
+402 ATRAGQRGLLTP
-414 GAAPEVAPAWSAY
+414 GATPEVAQPWSAF

-441 ETSFTKLTGRSP
+441 ETSFTRLTGRSP

-492 ADRVAE
+492 ADRVEE
-498 LKTLLHPGRAV
+498 LKKLLHPGRQV

-527 KRLVQKARS
+527 KRLVQRARA
-536 AGAPFDGVIVTAGI
+536 AGAPFDGVVVTAGI

-557 ALIQELT
+557 ALIEELT
-564 EVGISHVAFKP
+564 EVGIGHVAFKP

-588 DEVPDYPVI
+588 DAVPDYPVI
-597 MHIEGGK
+597 VHIEGGK

-626 KRANV
+626 AHGNV
-631 VICVG
+631 VVCVG

-642 ERATEYLTGAWSDAH
+642 ERATEYLTGAWSAVH
-657 GYPVM
+657 GYPAM

-695 PDWVGAGTANGG
+695 PDWVGAGTASGG

-737 GDSDAVAERREE
+737 GDAEAVARRRTE
-749 IIAALN
+749 IIDALN
-755 ATAKPYFGDV
+755 VTAKPYFGDV
-765 ATMTYLEWLERYVE
+765 AAMTYLAWLERYVD
-779 LAVGLDRRKD
+779 LAVGRDSRQE
-789 FDCGSDIG
+789 FDCGSDLG
-797 DAIIDATRSVWL
+797 DAIAESTRSVWL
-809 DITWRDRFAEMI
+809 DISWRDRFAEML
-821 RRTESRLNPA
+821 RRAEARLAPA
-831 DRGEIPTLF
+831 DRGEIDSLFRDEDLENPAAVLATL
-840 AADDAFE
+840 
-847 RPVDAICALK
+847 R
-857 EQYPTAE
+857 EQYPAAAE
-864 RTLLHPAD
+864 TLLHPAD

-879 CKIPGK
+879 CKTPGK
-885 PVNFVPVVDGDV
+885 PVNFVPVVDQDV

-920 VIPGTVAVAGI
+920 VIPGTVSVAGI

-944 FEQDTAYSLVRSGV
+944 FEQDAAYSMVRAGA
-958 VPGQVDARRA
+958 VPVAVDARRVA
-968 AGVTSGPVDVVLAAP
+968 AVTSGPIDVVLAAP
-983 DVEWSGRTTIN
+983 DVNWSGRATVN
-994 PVHRLGAPA
+994 PVHRLGDLG
-1003 EWTVDSKGAV
+1003 EWIVDEKGAV
-1013 HPRTG
+1013 HPPSG
-1018 ATLVEI
+1018 ATL
-1024 TGADAE
+1024 AE
-1030 NSYVELSVPLLGR
+1030 AEGPEPEHSYVELTVPLYAGHT
-1043 DAVRIR
+1043 VRIR
-1049 ITVPA
+1049 ITVPV
-1054 SLYNGGA
+1054 SVYNGGA
-1061 PVITEADAETAMSAL
+1061 PLVTEADADTAMSAL
-1076 LAVAAGQALPEVKGG
+1076 LGVAAGQALPEVKNS

-1096 VAWTPDLIADH
+1096 LAWTPDLVADH
-1107 AGVTGSGLPSSLS
+1107 AGVTGSGLPAHLS

-1140 VLGATRT
+1140 VLGAART
-1147 ADGASVI
+1147 EAGTSVI
-1154 EGMLDLVHLDHRIEL
+1154 EGMLDLVHLDHRVEL
-1169 DGELPSETSVLV
+1169 LRELPDATSILV
-1181 VRATAGETVDTDMG
+1181 VRAESGTVVDTDLG
-1195 RVVEVTVKITGML
+1195 RVVEVEVTVGEMRDQGL
-1208 DKPETGLSMPTV
+1208 DVVPL
-1220 ATLTERFAIRGRNG
+1220 ARLTERFAIRGRTG
-1234 AGELSDPPR
+1234 SGELTDPPR
-1243 AAGTVSDSATDTPR
+1243 AAGTVSADATETPR
-1257 RRRRDVTMVAPRA
+1257 RRRRDITMVAPRSMA
-1270 MHAFAAVS
+1270 AFAAVS

-1283 IHTSESAAKLAGL
+1283 IHTSDSAAKLAGL

-1314 SAVDPESSVP
+1314 SAVDPQATVP
-1324 ARTVTAWTTRFL
+1324 ARTLTAWTTRFL
-1336 GMVRPGAQID
+1336 GMVRPGAEID
-1346 VRVERVAVDAGSEI
+1346 VRVERIAVDAGDEI

-1410 EVWER
+1410 EIWDR

-1478 AFVEGAMLAGH
+1478 AFVEGALLAGH

-1521 ELVPRDSKGRSDY
+1521 ELVPRDAQGRSDY

-1542 QIGLPDDEVIDFITG
+1542 QIGLPDAEVVGFVSA

-1573 RGSQYAIAGTVAGL
+1573 RGAQYAIAGTVAGL
-1587 EALETEIDRRRAEFG
+1587 EALEEEIERRRAEFG

-1627 EFRHKLEQLLPADL
+1627 EFRGKLEQLLPEEL
-1641 HPEVLLGRYIPNLV
+1641 RPEVLVGRYIPNLV
-1655 PRPFSL
+1655 PKPFSL
-1661 ERAFVQ
+1661 EREFVA

-1679 AVLADFDSWAQRPT
+1679 EVLADFDSWAQRPS

-1717 QDLLFT
+1717 QDLLFG
-1723 DTAHGGLGVERFVEI
+1723 DLGVERFVEV
-1738 GLGATPTVANLAS
+1738 GLAATPTVANLAS
-1751 QTLKLPSFGTATV
+1751 QTLKLPDFATSTV
-1764 EVLNIEREAGIVY
+1764 EVLNIEREAAIVY
-1777 STDTDPAPADEP
+1777 STDTDPAPVEEP
-1789 EEAAETVAAATPAAA
+1789 VEEIAEAPAAAATPA
-1804 PVAAAPAA
+1804 PAAAPAPA
-1812 PVASSG
+1812 ATG

-1831 ATRVLIALWTKLRMD
+1831 ATRVLIALWTKLRID

-1869 VDLGAEL
+1869 VDLGSEL

-1912 SIGDHLRKVFGPSG
+1912 AINDHLRKVFGPSG
-1926 RRPAAIA
+1926 KRPAAIA
-1933 ERVKKVWELGDG
+1933 ERVKRVWELGDG
-1945 WANHVTAEVSLGTR
+1945 WASHVTAEVSLGTR

-1970 GLVGGA
+1970 GLVSGV

-1981 SVDAAI
+1981 AVDAAI

-1992 SVAARRGVA
+1992 SVAARRGIS
-2001 VSLPATGGG
+2001 VSLPAAGGS

-2027 TGRDGVLAKAARV
+2027 TGKDGVLASAARLV
-2040 ILSELGLNEQLSAVE
+2040 LEQLGLNERTSVPE
-2055 AADESL
+2055 ATDEGL

-2085 AVLIDDRWATAR
+2085 AVLLDDRWASAR
-2097 EDLARL
+2097 EDLARF
-2103 WLATD
+2103 WLGSDAETAQLP
-2108 TDDVAID
+2108 VD
-2115 GFVGAG
+2115 GFQGAG
-2121 EAVAAQAGWWRER
+2121 EAVAAQADWWRQR
-2134 AKHEARSVLAG
+2134 AVREARSVLAG
-2145 VYGRIAEAAAQTDE
+2145 HYERIAAAARDSAEAGQ
-2159 PGVWSSDIAV
+2159 WSADVAV

-2176 SIAAAATGR
+2176 SIAAAVAGR
-2185 LLGGGATVIV
+2185 LLAGGATVVV
-2195 TTSSLND
+2195 TTS
-2202 ERLAFYRTLYRE
+2202 RLDDDRLGFYRDLYRAH
-2214 NARQGAA
+2214 ARHGAA

-2227 NMASYQDIDA
+2227 NMASYTDIDA
-2237 LIDWVGNE
+2237 LIEWVGTE

-2250 GGAKVKIKDAM
+2250 GGAKVKTKDAL
-2261 TPSLLLPFA
+2261 TPTLLLPFA
-2270 APRVAGDLSDAGPRA
+2270 APRVSGYLSDAGARA
-2285 EIEMKV
+2285 EMEMRV

-2302 LSAIGADH
+2302 LSRLGADH

-2324 NRGMFGGDG
+2324 NRGLFGGDG
-2333 AYGESKAA
+2333 AYGEAKAA
-2341 LDALVAR
+2341 LDAVVAKWHA
-2348 SRVEKSWSA
+2348 EKSWSA

-2380 VVSVVE
+2380 LVEAVE
-2386 KAGVHTWSTLEM
+2386 KAGVRTWSTGEI
-2398 ADELLKWC
+2398 ADELLEWA
-2406 TSRARQ
+2406 TAQARTE
-2412 VTTTGPQQIDLT
+2412 TTTGPRQIDLT
-2424 GGLAR
+2424 GGLAEAQ
-2429 VKLNLPELAKQA
+2429 LDLPELAKQA
-2441 AEEAAAA
+2441 QEAAAA
-2448 EETDETGAVTI
+2448 ATADDAATADTAARI
-2459 SALPAPPTLSSA
+2459 AALPAPPTLSSA

-2481 ADLADMVVI
+2481 TDLTDMVVI
-2490 VGAGELGPYGSSRTR
+2490 VGAGELGPYGSARTR
-2505 FEVEVS
+2505 FEMEVS

-2523 WTTGLVTWEQDPKP
+2523 WTTGMVTWENDPKP
-2537 GWYDVE
+2537 GWYDTE
-2543 SGDFVPESELAER
+2543 SGDYVPESELADR
-2556 YHDTVVARCGVRRYG
+2556 YHDAVVARCGIRRYE
-2571 DDGAMVDNAAPLM
+2571 DDAAMVDNSSPLM

-2594 FTVGGEAEA
+2594 FTVGSEAEA
-2603 RAFHAADPEHTVIT
+2603 RAFHAAAPEHTVIT
-2617 PVADSGDWTVTRKA
+2617 PIADSGDWTVTRKA
-2631 GTEIRVPRKA
+2631 GTEIRVPRRA

-2647 GGQIPTGWDPTIWGI
+2647 GGQIPTGWDPTVWGI

-2683 AFVSSGF
+2683 AFVGSGF

-2810 ADSAVMSAKG
+2810 ADSAAMSAKG

-2887 GAGRGGRESRFAADL
+2887 GAGRGGRESRLAAEL
-2902 RKLGVGADDIAVI
+2902 RKLGVGPDDIAVV

-2933 ERLAAAIGRTEGAP
+2933 ERLAAAIGRSEGAP

-2969 IGLCQVLEQGVVPP
+2969 IGLCQVLENGVVPP

-3001 WAREPLR
+3001 WVREALR
-3008 FGDKFGLKAG
+3008 FGDRFPLKAG

-3033 VVHPQAFVA
+3033 VVHPQAFVQ

-3055 AEQRQ
+3055 AQERR
-3060 LAGRQRFAEA
+3060 LAGRQRIAEA
-3070 MCGGTPLYE
+3070 MCGGAALYE
-3079 RPADRRLGGEGTPAA
+3079 RPADRRLGGDGTPAA
-3094 KVRQLEADMLLSA
+3094 RSRGLEAEVLLS
-3107 EARLAADGTYRANGF
+3107 EGARLGADGVYQVGGAGCETGQFAGGASAADGAGT
-3122 GCNTGQP
+3122 P
-3129 AVDGS
+3129 
-3134 APVGPAAS
+3134 

>member
-1 MRTGGSDAPDRGVLP
+1 M
-16 GEGSR
+16 
-21 SVLTINESTET
+21 TINESTASGPGYRANATAGRTVSET
-32 GTGPSA
+32 NRT
-38 KATPQ
+38 
-43 RDGVRAPLLD
+43 PLLD
-53 RLLDGAPYALAF
+53 QLRAGTPYALAF
-65 GGQGAQWLGELEEIG
+65 GGQGASWLGELSEIA
-80 RDSALEPELT
+80 RDAALEPELT
-90 DLVNEAAAMLE
+90 TLVNEAAALLE
-101 PVARQLLVVRPVG
+101 PVADQLLTVRPVG
-114 FDPIAWMLE
+114 FDPVAWMLE
-123 EELVDADQGETSGAP
+123 DDLADDEADASGAP
-138 SEAVLRSAAVSMPGV
+138 SERVLRSAAVSMPGV
-153 LLAQLAALRALR
+153 LLTQLAALRALR

-173 NAPVAVVGHSQG
+173 FAPVSIVGHSQG
-185 RLAAA
+185 LLAAT
-190 AVETGGARDAEL
+190 AVKTCGQRDAEM
-202 LAIAQLVGAAGSLIA
+202 LAIGQLVGAAAGLVA
-217 RRRGLMPVGERSSM
+217 RRRGLMPVGDRSSM
-231 VAVSNVDP
+231 VAVSNIDP
-239 ERLREV
+239 DELRAV
-245 LAEVSA
+245 LAEVFED
-251 GVDPNAAA
+251 VDPLAAA
-259 VISIRNGRRRVVL
+259 VLSIRNGRRRVVL
-272 SGTPAQLDRVRQRC
+272 SGTPDALLRVRQRC
-286 TEIHDEQTKA
+286 EQLHA
-296 REAKQFG
+296 EQDRERAAKQRG
-303 GAVFAPI
+303 GAVFAPV
-310 FEDLL
+310 FEDLD

-325 AETVDV
+325 GDTVDLV
-331 VTGWAGQCGID
+331 SGWAAQCGLD
-342 QELAARL
+342 TELAGQMARD
-349 AEEILVDPVDWVGT
+349 ILVEPVDWVAT
-363 VDEVV
+363 VDEIVG
-368 AAGAEWILDLGPGDL
+368 AEAEWILDLGPGDL
-383 LSRVTGSSLKGTG
+383 LSRVSGSALKGSG
-396 VGIVAA
+396 VGMIAV
-402 ATRAGQRSLLTP
+402 ATRAGQRNLLTP
-414 GAAPEVAPAWSAY
+414 GATPEVAQPWTAF
-427 APRPVR
+427 APKPVR

-441 ETSFTKLTGRSP
+441 ETAFTRLTGRSP

-492 ADRVAE
+492 ADRVEE
-498 LKTLLHPGRAV
+498 LKQLLHPGRQV

-527 KRLVQKARS
+527 KRLVQKARA

-557 ALIQELT
+557 ALIEELT

-588 DEVPDYPVI
+588 GEVPDYPVI

-626 KRANV
+626 THGNV
-631 VICVG
+631 VVCVG

-642 ERATEYLTGAWSDAH
+642 ERATEYLTGAWSAAH

-695 PDWVGAGTANGG
+695 PDWVGAGTASGG

-737 GDSDAVAERREE
+737 GDADAVAQRRAE

-765 ATMTYLEWLERYVE
+765 PAMTYLAWLERYVE
-779 LAVGLDRRKD
+779 LAVGQECRAD
-789 FDCGSDIG
+789 FDCGSDLG
-797 DAIIDATRSVWL
+797 DAIAASTRSVWL
-809 DITWRDRFAEMI
+809 DISWRDRFAEML
-821 RRTESRLNPA
+821 RRAQARLAPA
-831 DRGEIPTLF
+831 DRGAIDSLF
-840 AADDAFE
+840 RDEDLEDPAA
-847 RPVDAICALK
+847 ALARLA
-857 EQYPTAE
+857 EQYPAA
-864 RTLLHPAD
+864 RQTLLHPAD
-872 VPFFVTL
+872 VPFFIAL
-879 CKIPGK
+879 CKTPGK
-885 PVNFVPVVDGDV
+885 PVNFVPVVDQDV

-944 FEQDTAYSLVRSGV
+944 FEQDAAYALVRDGV
-958 VPGQVDARRA
+958 VPAAVDARRVA
-968 AGVTSGPVDVVLAAP
+968 AVTSGPIDVVLAAP
-983 DVEWSGRTTIN
+983 DMNWSGRATVN
-994 PVHRLGAPA
+994 PVHRLGDLH
-1003 EWTVDSKGAV
+1003 EWVVDEKGAV
-1013 HPRTG
+1013 HPPTG
-1018 ATLVEI
+1018 ATLVE
-1024 TGADAE
+1024 TEGPEAE
-1030 NSYVELSVPLLGR
+1030 HSYVELAVPLAAGHS
-1043 DAVRIR
+1043 VRIR
-1049 ITVPA
+1049 ITVPV
-1054 SLYNGGA
+1054 SVYNGGA
-1061 PVITEADAETAMSAL
+1061 PVVTETDADAAMSAL
-1076 LAVAAGQALPEVKGG
+1076 LAVAAGQSLPEVKGNI
-1091 VAHLN
+1091 AHVNL
-1096 VAWTPDLIADH
+1096 AWTPDLIADH
-1107 AGVTGSGLPSSLS
+1107 AGVTGAGLPANLS

-1140 VLGATRT
+1140 VLGAART
-1147 ADGASVI
+1147 EADTSVI
-1154 EGMLDLVHLDHRIEL
+1154 EGMLDLVHLDHQVEL
-1169 DGELPSETSVLV
+1169 LRELPDATSILV
-1181 VRATAGETVDTDMG
+1181 VRAESGTVLDTDLG
-1195 RVVEVTVKITGML
+1195 RVVEVNVTVGEMRDQGL
-1208 DKPETGLSMPTV
+1208 DVVPL
-1220 ATLTERFAIRGRNG
+1220 ARLAERFAIRGRTG
-1234 AGELSDPPR
+1234 AGELTDPPR
-1243 AAGTVSDSATDTPR
+1243 AAGTVSADAGETPR
-1257 RRRRDVTMVAPRA
+1257 RRRRDVTMVAPRSMA
-1270 MHAFAAVS
+1270 AFAAVS

-1283 IHTSESAAKLAGL
+1283 IHTSDAAAKLAGL

-1314 SAVDPESSVP
+1314 SAVDPQASVP
-1324 ARTVTAWTTRFL
+1324 ARTLTAWTTRFL
-1336 GMVRPGAQID
+1336 GMVRPGAEID
-1346 VRVERVAVDAGSEI
+1346 VRVERVAVDAGAEI
-1360 VEVSCRTGGD
+1360 IEVSCRAGGD

-1384 VYAFPGQGIQRKG
+1384 VYAFPGQGIQNKG

-1410 EVWER
+1410 AIWDR

-1478 AFVEGAMLAGH
+1478 AFVEGSLLAGH

-1521 ELVPRDSKGRSDY
+1521 ELVPRDAQGRSDY

-1542 QIGLPDDEVIDFITG
+1542 QIGLPDDEVIGFVAG
-1557 VGERV
+1557 VGEAA

-1587 EALETEIDRRRAEFG
+1587 DALEAEIERRRAEFG

-1627 EFRHKLEQLLPADL
+1627 EFRSKLEQLLPAEL
-1641 HPEVLLGRYIPNLV
+1641 HPEVLVGRYIPNLV
-1655 PRPFSL
+1655 PRLFSL
-1661 ERAFVQ
+1661 EREFIA
-1667 EIADLVP
+1667 EIAGLVP

-1679 AVLADFDSWAQRPT
+1679 AVLADFDSWSQRPS

-1717 QDLLFT
+1717 QDLLF
-1723 DTAHGGLGVERFVEI
+1723 GELGVERFVEV

-1751 QTLKLPSFGTATV
+1751 QTLKLPDFTTATV
-1764 EVLNIEREAGIVY
+1764 EVLNIEREAAVVY
-1777 STDTDPAPADEP
+1777 STDTDPAPVEEP
-1789 EEAAETVAAATPAAA
+1789 VEEVAEAPAAA
-1804 PVAAAPAA
+1804 AAPAPAPAAAAPAA
-1812 PVASSG
+1812 AG

-1831 ATRVLIALWTKLRMD
+1831 ATRVLIALWTKLRLD

-1869 VDLGAEL
+1869 VDLGSEL

-1912 SIGDHLRKVFGPSG
+1912 AIGDHLRKVFGPSG
-1926 RRPAAIA
+1926 KRPAAIA

-1945 WANHVTAEVSLGTR
+1945 WASHITAEVSLGTR

-1970 GLVGGA
+1970 GLVSGT
-1976 LGDGA
+1976 LSDGA

-1992 SVAARRGVA
+1992 AVAARRGVA
-2001 VSLPATGGG
+2001 VSLPAAGGSA
-2010 GGGTVDA
+2010 GGTVDA

-2027 TGRDGVLAKAARV
+2027 TGKDGVLASAARLV
-2040 ILSELGLNEQLSAVE
+2040 LEQLGLNEQVSAAE
-2055 AADESL
+2055 TTDDGL

-2103 WLATD
+2103 WLG
-2108 TDDVAID
+2108 DDAETAQQPVD
-2115 GFVGAG
+2115 GFRGVG
-2121 EAVAAQAGWWRER
+2121 EAVAAQADWWRQR
-2134 AKHEARSVLAG
+2134 AVHEARSVLAG
-2145 VYGRIAEAAAQTDE
+2145 HYERIATAARDE
-2159 PGVWSSDIAV
+2159 TAAGEWAGEIAV
-2169 ITGASKG
+2169 VTGASKG
-2176 SIAAAATGR
+2176 SIAAAVAGR

-2195 TTSSLND
+2195 TTS
-2202 ERLAFYRTLYRE
+2202 RLDDNRLGFYRDLYRA

-2227 NMASYQDIDA
+2227 NMASYTDIDA
-2237 LIDWVGNE
+2237 LIEWVGTE

-2250 GGAKVKIKDAM
+2250 GGAKIKTKDAF
-2261 TPSLLLPFA
+2261 TPTLLLPFA
-2270 APRVAGDLSDAGPRA
+2270 APRVAGDLADAGARA
-2285 EIEMKV
+2285 EMEMRV

-2302 LSAIGADH
+2302 LSKLGADH

-2324 NRGMFGGDG
+2324 NRGLFGGDG
-2333 AYGESKAA
+2333 AYGEAKAA
-2341 LDALVAR
+2341 LDAVVAKWR
-2348 SRVEKSWSA
+2348 AEKSWAA

-2380 VVSVVE
+2380 MVEAVE
-2386 KAGVHTWSTLEM
+2386 KAGVQTWSTGEI
-2398 ADELLKWC
+2398 ADELLKWA
-2406 TSRARQ
+2406 TERARA
-2412 VTTTGPQQIDLT
+2412 VTADGPQQIDLT
-2424 GGLAR
+2424 GGLAGA
-2429 VKLNLPELAKQA
+2429 KLDLPELARQA
-2441 AEEAAAA
+2441 QEAADA
-2448 EETDETGAVTI
+2448 ETTEVTAESDSPRI
-2459 SALPAPPTLSSA
+2459 AALPAPPTLTSA
-2471 LPVPEWGEVT
+2471 LPVPEWGTVT
-2481 ADLADMVVI
+2481 ADLTDMVVI
-2490 VGAGELGPYGSSRTR
+2490 VGAGELGPYGSARTR
-2505 FEVEVS
+2505 FEMEVS

-2523 WTTGLVTWEQDPKP
+2523 WTTGMVAWENDPKP
-2537 GWYDVE
+2537 GWYDTE
-2543 SGDFVPESELAER
+2543 SGDYVPEAELAER
-2556 YHDTVVARCGVRRYG
+2556 YHDAVVERCGIRRYE
-2571 DDGAMVDNAAPLM
+2571 DDAAMVDNSSPLM

-2594 FTVGGEAEA
+2594 FTVGSEAEA
-2603 RAFHAADPEHTVIT
+2603 RAFHAAAPEHTVIT

-2631 GTEIRVPRKA
+2631 GTEIRVPRRA

-2647 GGQIPTGWDPTIWGI
+2647 GGQIPTGWDPTVWGI

-2667 SSVDRVALW
+2667 SSIDRVALW

-2683 AFVSSGF
+2683 AFVGSGF
-2690 SPAELMSW
+2690 NPSELMSW

-2777 DKIRLGKAEVVVAG
+2777 DKIKLGKAEVVVAG

-2810 ADSAVMSAKG
+2810 ADSAAMSAKG

-2849 RGDVALELGLP
+2849 RGDVALEMGLP

-2887 GAGRGGRESRFAADL
+2887 GAGRGGRESRFAAEL
-2902 RKLGVGADDIAVI
+2902 RKLGVGPDDIAVV

-2933 ERLAAAIGRTEGAP
+2933 ERLAAAIGRSDGAP

-2969 IGLCQVLEQGVVPP
+2969 IGLCQVLENGVVPP

-2988 CVDEKMREYPHLV
+2988 CVDDKMREYPHLV
-3001 WAREPLR
+3001 WLREALR
-3008 FGDKFGLKAG
+3008 FGDRFPLKAG

-3033 VVHPQAFVA
+3033 VVHPQAFVQ

-3049 EEYQRR
+3049 DEYQRR
-3055 AEQRQ
+3055 AQERQ
-3060 LAGRQRFAEA
+3060 LAGRQRIVEA
-3070 MCGGTPLYE
+3070 MCGGAALYE
-3079 RPADRRLGGEGTPAA
+3079 RPADRRFGGDGTPAA
-3094 KVRQLEADMLLSA
+3094 QIRGLEADVLLS
-3107 EARLAADGTYRANGF
+3107 ETARLGDGIY
-3122 GCNTGQP
+3122 Q
-3129 AVDGS
+3129 VDG
-3134 APVGPAAS
+3134 AGCETGRFVGGDTDAAAAGTP

>member
-1 MRTGGSDAPDRGVLP
+1 M
-16 GEGSR
+16 
-21 SVLTINESTET
+21 TINEST
-32 GTGPSA
+32 GTGS
-38 KATPQ
+38 KA
-43 RDGVRAPLLD
+43 RVARKASEGGVRSSLLD
-53 RLLDGAPYALAF
+53 RLLGGVPYALAF
-65 GGQGAQWLGELEEIG
+65 GGQGAQWLRELEEIG

-90 DLVNEAAAMLE
+90 ALVNDAARRLE
-101 PVARQLLVVRPVG
+101 PVAAQLLVVRPVG
-114 FDPIAWMLE
+114 FDPIGWMLE
-123 EELVDADQGETSGAP
+123 EEIADPEQGDVSAAP
-138 SEAVLRSAAVSMPGV
+138 APQVLRSAAVSMPGV
-153 LLAQLAALRALR
+153 FLTQVAALRALR
-165 LQGLDPAE
+165 LQGLDIAAQ
-173 NAPVAVVGHSQG
+173 APVSYVGHSQG
-185 RLAAA
+185 RLAATA
-190 AVETGGARDAEL
+190 AAAHGQRDGEM
-202 LAIAQLVGAAGSLIA
+202 LALAQLIGAAASLVA
-217 RRRGLMPVGERSSM
+217 RRRGLVPVGERMPM
-231 VAVSNVDP
+231 VAVSHVDP
-239 ERLREV
+239 DKLQAVIEEL
-245 LAEVSA
+245 SA
-251 GVDPNAAA
+251 GVEPSQAA
-259 VISIRNGRRRVVL
+259 VLSIRNGRRRAVL
-272 SGTPAQLDRVRQRC
+272 SGPVAQLDRVRQRC
-286 TEIHDEQTKA
+286 AEISADQT
-296 REAKQFG
+296 RDRDAKKRG
-303 GAVFAPI
+303 GSVFAPV
-310 FEDLL
+310 FEDIP
-315 VDVAFHHPAL
+315 VEVAFHHPAL
-325 AETVDV
+325 AETVELV
-331 VTGWAGQCGID
+331 SEWAGQCGLD
-342 QELAARL
+342 TELAATL
-349 AEEILVDPVDWVGT
+349 TQEILVDPIDWVAT

-368 AAGAEWILDLGPGDL
+368 ASGAQWILDLGPGDL
-383 LSRVTGSSLKGTG
+383 LSRLTSGSLKGTG
-396 VGIVAA
+396 VGVLAA
-402 ATRAGQRSLLTP
+402 STRPGQRSLFTP
-414 GAAPEVAPAWSAY
+414 GAAPEIAPAWAEF
-427 APRPVR
+427 APKPIR
-433 LPNGRIVV
+433 LPNGRVVV
-441 ETSFTKLTGRSP
+441 ETAFTRLTGRSP

-492 ADRVAE
+492 ADRVEE

-527 KRLVQKARS
+527 KRLVQKSRS

-557 ALIQELT
+557 ALIEELT
-564 EVGISHVAFKP
+564 EIGITHVAFKP

-588 DEVPDYPVI
+588 DTAPDYPVI
-597 MHIEGGK
+597 MHIEGGR

-614 DDLLLETYAELR
+614 DDLLLETYSELR
-626 KRANV
+626 SRTNV
-631 VICVG
+631 IVCVG

-642 ERATEYLTGAWSDAH
+642 ERATEYLTGAWAQPY

-695 PDWVGAGTANGG
+695 PNWVGAGTATGG

-737 GDSDAVAERREE
+737 GDSDAVAERRAE
-749 IIAALN
+749 IIEALDR
-755 ATAKPYFGDV
+755 TAKPYFGDV
-765 ATMTYLEWLERYVE
+765 ATMTYVEWLERYVE

-789 FDCGSDIG
+789 FDCGGDFT
-797 DAIIDATRSVWL
+797 DAIADATSSVWL
-809 DITWRDRFAEMI
+809 DITWRNRFAEMV
-821 RRTESRLNPA
+821 RRTESRLNAA
-831 DRGEIPTLF
+831 DRGEIETLF
-840 AADDAFE
+840 ADDSVFE
-847 RPVDAICALK
+847 EPVRALCTLK
-857 EQYPTAE
+857 ERYPAATA
-864 RTLLHPAD
+864 TVLHPAD
-872 VPFFVTL
+872 VPFFISL
-879 CKIPGK
+879 CKTPGK

-944 FEQDTAYSLVRSGV
+944 FEQDAAYSLVRSGS
-958 VPGQVDARRA
+958 VPAAVDGRRRA
-968 AGVTSGPVDVVLAAP
+968 EITQGAIDTVIAAP
-983 DVEWSGRTTIN
+983 DVEWAGRTTVN
-994 PVHRLGAPA
+994 PVHRLGDVH
-1003 EWTVDSKGAV
+1003 EWTADGKGAV

-1018 ATLVEI
+1018 ATLI
-1024 TGADAE
+1024 ASTGPETDSA
-1030 NSYVELSVPLLGR
+1030 YVELTVPLLGR

-1049 ITVPA
+1049 ITVPV
-1054 SLYNGGA
+1054 SVYNGGA
-1061 PVITEADAETAMSAL
+1061 PVVTADDAEAAMSAL
-1076 LAVAAGQALPEVKGG
+1076 LGVAAGQSLPEVKTFDGTK
-1091 VAHLN
+1091 VAHVNL
-1096 VAWTPDLIADH
+1096 AWTSDLIADH
-1107 AGVTGSGLPSSLS
+1107 AGVTGSGLPEHLS
-1120 TLGRTVPDVLVGA
+1120 TIGRTVPDVLVGA

-1147 ADGASVI
+1147 AEGTSVI
-1154 EGMLDLVHLDHRIEL
+1154 EGMLDLVHLDHQINL
-1169 DGELPSETSVLV
+1169 VGQLPDGASVLA
-1181 VRATAGETVDTDMG
+1181 VRAEAGETLDTDLG
-1195 RVVEVTVKITGML
+1195 RVVEVRVKITGML
-1208 DKPETGLSMPTV
+1208 DKPETGMSMPV
-1220 ATLTERFAIRGRNG
+1220 IATLTERFAIRGRTG
-1234 AGELSDPPR
+1234 AGELTDPPR
-1243 AAGTVSDSATDTPR
+1243 AAGALTADAADTPR
-1257 RRRRDVTMVAPRA
+1257 RRRRDVTLTAPRA
-1270 MHAFAAVS
+1270 MAAFAQVS

-1283 IHTSESAAKLAGL
+1283 IHTSDAAAKLAGL

-1314 SAVDPESSVP
+1314 SAIDPTDKVP
-1324 ARTVTAWTTRFL
+1324 PRTITAWTTRFL
-1336 GMVRPGAQID
+1336 GMVRLGSQID
-1346 VRVERVAVDAGSEI
+1346 VRVERVAVDRGSEI
-1360 VEVSCRTGGD
+1360 VEVSCRIDGD
-1370 LVMTATGRTAAPKT
+1370 LVMTGTGRIAPART
-1384 VYAFPGQGIQRKG
+1384 VYAFPGQGIQTKG

-1410 EVWER
+1410 DIWDR
-1415 ADKHTREAL
+1415 ADKHTRDAL

-1436 TYLKARGVEHR
+1436 TYLKARGVEYR
-1447 HPDGVLH
+1447 HPQGVLH

-1465 LGVAQVAELREAG
+1465 LGVAQVAELRESG

-1521 ELVPRDSKGRSDY
+1521 ELVPRDAQGRSDY

-1542 QIGLPDDEVIDFITG
+1542 QIGVPDAAVIDFVATIG
-1557 VGERV
+1557 AKA

-1587 EALETEIDRRRAEFG
+1587 EALEAEIERRRAETG
-1602 GKRAFILVPGI
+1602 GKRAFVVVPGI
-1613 DVPFHSTVLRKGVP
+1613 DVPFHSTVLRAGVP
-1627 EFRHKLEQLLPADL
+1627 EFRSKLRELLPEDL
-1641 HPEVLLGRYIPNLV
+1641 HPELLVGRYIPNLV
-1655 PRPFSL
+1655 PRPFNLSR
-1661 ERAFVQ
+1661 EF
-1667 EIADLVP
+1667 IAEVAEYVP

-1679 AVLADFDSWAQRPT
+1679 KVLADFDTWAANPV

-1698 VLIELLAWQFAS
+1698 LLIELLAWQFAS

-1723 DTAHGGLGVERFVEI
+1723 DTAHGGLGVERFIEI
-1738 GLGATPTVANLAS
+1738 GVAATPTVANLATN
-1751 QTLKLPSFGTATV
+1751 TLKLPAFSNATV
-1764 EVLNIEREAGIVY
+1764 EVLNIEREAAVVY
-1777 STDTDPAPADEP
+1777 ATDTDPAPVEEP
-1789 EEAAETVAAATPAAA
+1789 EETPAAA
-1804 PVAAAPAA
+1804 ETITAAGAPASVAAPAA
-1812 PVASSG
+1812 PSG

-1831 ATRVLIALWTKLRMD
+1831 ATRVLIALWTKLRLD

-1869 VDLGAEL
+1869 VDLGSEL

-1926 RRPAAIA
+1926 KRPAAIA

-1945 WANHVTAEVSLGTR
+1945 WASHVTAEVSLGTR

-1970 GLVGGA
+1970 GLVSGA

-1992 SVAARRGVA
+1992 AVAGRRGIA
-2001 VSLPATGGG
+2001 VSMPSSGGG
-2010 GGGTVDA
+2010 GGATVDA

-2027 TGRDGVLAKAARV
+2027 TGRDGVLATAARV
-2040 ILSELGLNEQLSAVE
+2040 VLEQLGLTEQLSAP
-2055 AADESL
+2055 AASDETL

-2072 WPRLVAPAFDARK
+2072 WPRLVAPAFDAKK
-2085 AVLIDDRWATAR
+2085 ALLIDDRWATAR

-2103 WLATD
+2103 WLGNDAD
-2108 TDDVAID
+2108 IADLPVD
-2115 GFVGAG
+2115 GFIGAG
-2121 EAVAAQAGWWRER
+2121 EAVAVQANWWRER
-2134 AKHEARSVLAG
+2134 AMGEARSVLAG
-2145 VYGRIAEAAAQTDE
+2145 LYGRIAEAAVEVSE
-2159 PGVWSSDIAV
+2159 PGEWSGEIAV

-2185 LLGGGATVIV
+2185 LLGGGATVVV
-2195 TTSSLND
+2195 TTSKLDDN
-2202 ERLAFYRTLYRE
+2202 RIGFYKQLYRD
-2214 NARQGAA
+2214 NARNGAA

-2227 NMASYQDIDA
+2227 NMASYTDIDA

-2245 QVDNA
+2245 QIDNA
-2250 GGAKVKIKDAM
+2250 GGAKILVKEAM
-2261 TPSLLLPFA
+2261 TPTMLMPFA
-2270 APRVAGDLSDAGPRA
+2270 APRVAGDLADAGARA
-2285 EIEMKV
+2285 EMEMRV

-2302 LSAIGADH
+2302 LSKIGADH

-2324 NRGMFGGDG
+2324 NRGLFGGDG

-2341 LDALVAR
+2341 LDAVVAKWR
-2348 SRVEKSWSA
+2348 AEKSWST

-2380 VVSVVE
+2380 LVEAVE
-2386 KAGVHTWSTLEM
+2386 KAGVHTWSTQEM

-2406 TSRARQ
+2406 TDRART
-2412 VTTTGPQQIDLT
+2412 VTATGPQQIDLT
-2424 GGLAR
+2424 GGLASA
-2429 VKLNLPELAKQA
+2429 KLDLSALGKEA
-2441 AEEAAAA
+2441 AEAAAA
-2448 EETDETGAVTI
+2448 EEDSAEQVATI
-2459 SALPAPPTLSSA
+2459 AALPAPPTQLSSA
-2471 LPVPEWGEVT
+2471 LPVPEWGSVT
-2481 ADLADMVVI
+2481 ADLDDMVVI
-2490 VGAGELGPYGSSRTR
+2490 VGAGELGPYGSARTR
-2505 FEVEVS
+2505 FEMEVS

-2523 WTTGLVTWEQDPKP
+2523 WTTGLVTWEQEPKA
-2537 GWYDVE
+2537 GWYDTE
-2543 SGDFVPESELAER
+2543 TGDYVDESELAER
-2556 YHDTVVARCGVRRYG
+2556 YHDTVVERCGVRRYG
-2571 DDGAMVDNAAPLM
+2571 DDGAMVDNTAPLL
-2584 TSVFLDQDLS
+2584 TSVFLDKDLTFVVNS
-2594 FTVGGEAEA
+2594 ETEA
-2603 RAFHAADPEHTVIT
+2603 RAFYAASPEQTVIT
-2617 PVADSGDWTVTRKA
+2617 PVEGTGGGGGAGANTDWQVIRKA

-2647 GGQIPTGWDPTIWGI
+2647 GGQIPTGWDPTKWGI

-2667 SSVDRVALW
+2667 GSVDRVALW
-2676 NIACTVD
+2676 NIVCTVD
-2683 AFVSSGF
+2683 AFLSSGF
-2690 SPAELMSW
+2690 SPAELMNW
-2698 VHPSLVANTQG
+2698 VHPAMVANTQG

-2717 MRSLYVDNLL
+2717 MRSLYIDNLL
-2727 GEPRPNDILQEAL
+2727 GEPRANDILQEAL

-2753 GSYGAMVHPVA
+2753 GSYGGMVHPVA

-2777 DKIRLGKAEVVVAG
+2777 DKIRLGKADLVVAG
-2791 GFDDLGIEGIVGFG
+2791 GYDDLGIEGIVGFG

-2810 ADSAVMSAKG
+2810 ADSAAMSSKG

-2849 RGDVALELGLP
+2849 RASVAAEMGLP
-2860 VLGVVAYAQS
+2860 VLGVVAFAQS

-2887 GAGRGGRESRFAADL
+2887 AAGRGGPESKLAAAL
-2902 RKLGVGADDIAVI
+2902 RKLGVAPDEVAVI

-2933 ERLAAAIGRTEGAP
+2933 ERLATAIGRSEGAP
-2947 LFVVSQKSL
+2947 LFVVSQKAL

-2969 IGLCQVLEQGVVPP
+2969 IGLCQVLEQGIIPP

-2988 CVDEKMREYPHLV
+2988 CVDDKMKAYPHLV
-3001 WAREPLR
+3001 WLREALKLGDR
-3008 FGDKFGLKAG
+3008 FPLKAG

-3033 VVHPQAFVA
+3033 IVHPQAFVQ
-3042 AIEPGRR
+3042 AIDPERR
-3049 EEYQRR
+3049 EEYLRK
-3055 AEQRQ
+3055 AEERK
-3060 LAGRQRFAEA
+3060 LSGRQRFVEA
-3070 MCGGTPLYE
+3070 MCGGDALYE
-3079 RPADRRLGGEGTPAA
+3079 RPADRRLGGDGTPA
-3094 KVRQLEADMLLSA
+3094 KQSRQLEADMLLSRD
-3107 EARLAADGTYRANGF
+3107 ARLGTDGVYVA
-3122 GCNTGQP
+3122 
-3129 AVDGS
+3129 S
-3134 APVGPAAS
+3134 YGPACS

>member
-1 MRTGGSDAPDRGVLP
+1 M
-16 GEGSR
+16 
-21 SVLTINESTET
+21 TINESTASGAGHRVDAAAGRTVTET
-32 GTGPSA
+32 NRT
-38 KATPQ
+38 
-43 RDGVRAPLLD
+43 PLLD
-53 RLLDGAPYALAF
+53 RLREGTPYALAF
-65 GGQGAQWLGELEEIG
+65 GGQGASWLGELAEIG
-80 RDSALEPELT
+80 RDAALEPELT
-90 DLVNEAAAMLE
+90 ALVNEAAALLG
-101 PVARQLLVVRPVG
+101 PVADQLLVVRPVG
-114 FDPIAWMLE
+114 FDPVAWMLE
-123 EELVDADQGETSGAP
+123 DDLADEDTDSSDAPPER
-138 SEAVLRSAAVSMPGV
+138 VLRSAAVSMPGV
-153 LLAQLAALRALR
+153 LLTQLAALRALR

-173 NAPVAVVGHSQG
+173 IAPVAVVGHSQG
-185 RLAAA
+185 LLAAA
-190 AVETGGARDAEL
+190 AVRAAGAQDAEI
-202 LAIAQLVGAAGSLIA
+202 LAIAQLVGAAAGLVA

-239 ERLREV
+239 DELRAV

-251 GVDPNAAA
+251 GVDPMAAA
-259 VISIRNGRRRVVL
+259 VLSIRNGRRRVVL
-272 SGTPAQLDRVRQRC
+272 SGTPDELRRVQQRCAQLHAEQDRERS
-286 TEIHDEQTKA
+286 
-296 REAKQFG
+296 AKQRG
-303 GAVFAPI
+303 GAVFAPV
-310 FEDLL
+310 FEDLD

-325 AETVDV
+325 ADTVELV
-331 VTGWAGQCGID
+331 AGWAGQCGLD
-342 QELAARL
+342 TELAGELARD
-349 AEEILVDPVDWVGT
+349 ILVEPVDWVAT

-368 AAGAEWILDLGPGDL
+368 GTGAEWILDLGPGDL
-383 LSRVTGSSLKGTG
+383 LSRVSGGSLKGSG
-396 VGIVAA
+396 VGMIAA
-402 ATRAGQRSLLTP
+402 ATRAGQRNLLTP
-414 GAAPEVAPAWSAY
+414 GATPEVAQPWTAF

-441 ETSFTKLTGRSP
+441 ETAFTKLTGRSP

-492 ADRVAE
+492 ADRVTE
-498 LKTLLHPGRAV
+498 LQELLHPGRQV

-527 KRLVQKARS
+527 KRLVQRS
-536 AGAPFDGVIVTAGI
+536 RAAGAPFDGVIVTAGI

-557 ALIQELT
+557 ALIEELT
-564 EVGISHVAFKP
+564 EAGISHVAFKP

-588 DEVPDYPVI
+588 DAVPDYPVI

-626 KRANV
+626 AHGNV
-631 VICVG
+631 VVCVG

-642 ERATEYLTGAWSDAH
+642 ERATEYLTGAWSAPY
-657 GYPVM
+657 GYPAM

-695 PDWVGAGTANGG
+695 PDWVGAGTASGG

-737 GDSDAVAERREE
+737 GDAEAVAQRRTE
-749 IIAALN
+749 IIEALN
-755 ATAKPYFGDV
+755 ATAKPYFGDI
-765 ATMTYLEWLERYVE
+765 AAMTYLAWLERYVD
-779 LAVGLDRRKD
+779 LAIGQERRQD
-789 FDCGSDIG
+789 FDCGTDLG
-797 DAIIDATRSVWL
+797 DAITAATRSVWL
-809 DITWRDRFAEMI
+809 DISWRDRFAEML
-821 RRTESRLNPA
+821 RRAEARLAPA
-831 DRGEIPTLF
+831 DRGEIDSLFRDEDLEDPAAALATLREHYP
-840 AADDAFE
+840 AAA
-847 RPVDAICALK
+847 
-857 EQYPTAE
+857 QS
-864 RTLLHPAD
+864 LLHPAD
-872 VPFFVTL
+872 VPFFITL
-879 CKIPGK
+879 CKTPGK
-885 PVNFVPVVDGDV
+885 PVNFVPVVDQDV

-944 FEQDTAYSLVRSGV
+944 FEQDTAYKLVRDGLA
-958 VPGQVDARRA
+958 PTAVDARRVA
-968 AGVTSGPVDVVLAAP
+968 AVTSGPIDVVLAAP
-983 DVEWSGRTTIN
+983 DVNWSGRATVN
-994 PVHRLGAPA
+994 PVHRLGDLH
-1003 EWTVDSKGAV
+1003 EWTVDEKGAV
-1013 HPRTG
+1013 HPPTG
-1018 ATLVEI
+1018 ATLVE
-1024 TGADAE
+1024 TEGPEAE
-1030 NSYVELSVPLLGR
+1030 HNYVELTVPLYAGHV
-1043 DAVRIR
+1043 VRIR
-1049 ITVPA
+1049 ITVPVTV
-1054 SLYNGGA
+1054 YNGGA
-1061 PVITEADAETAMSAL
+1061 PVVTEADADAAMSAL
-1076 LAVAAGQALPEVKGG
+1076 LGVAAGQALPEVKGN

-1096 VAWTPDLIADH
+1096 LAWSPDLVADH
-1107 AGVTGSGLPSSLS
+1107 AGVTGAGLPAELS

-1133 CWPAVFA
+1133 CWPAVFG
-1140 VLGATRT
+1140 VLGAART
-1147 ADGASVI
+1147 AAGTSVI

-1169 DGELPSETSVLV
+1169 LRELPGETSILV
-1181 VRATAGETVDTDMG
+1181 VRAVSGTVVDTDLG
-1195 RVVEVTVKITGML
+1195 RVVEVEVTVGEMRDQGL
-1208 DKPETGLSMPTV
+1208 DVVPL
-1220 ATLTERFAIRGRNG
+1220 ARLTERFAIRGRTG
-1234 AGELSDPPR
+1234 AGELTDPPR
-1243 AAGTVSDSATDTPR
+1243 AAGTVSADATETQR
-1257 RRRRDVTMVAPRA
+1257 RRRRDVTMVAPRSMA
-1270 MHAFAAVS
+1270 AFAAVS

-1283 IHTSESAAKLAGL
+1283 IHTSDAAAKLAGL

-1314 SAVDPESSVP
+1314 SAVDPQASVP
-1324 ARTVTAWTTRFL
+1324 ARTLTAWTTRFL
-1336 GMVRPGAQID
+1336 GMVRPGADID
-1346 VRVERVAVDAGSEI
+1346 VRVERIAVDGGDEI
-1360 VEVSCRTGGD
+1360 VEVSCRAAGD

-1397 MGLDARTRSKAAK
+1397 MGLDARSRSKAAK
-1410 EVWER
+1410 AIWDR

-1478 AFVEGAMLAGH
+1478 AFVEGALLAGH

-1521 ELVPRDSKGRSDY
+1521 ELVPRDAQGRSDY

-1542 QIGLPDDEVIDFITG
+1542 QIGLPDDEVIGFVSG
-1557 VGERV
+1557 VGEQV

-1587 EALETEIDRRRAEFG
+1587 DALEAEIERRRAEFG

-1627 EFRHKLEQLLPADL
+1627 EFRGKLEQLLPEEL
-1641 HPEVLLGRYIPNLV
+1641 QPEVLVGRYIPNLV
-1655 PRPFSL
+1655 PKPFSL
-1661 ERAFVQ
+1661 EREFVA

-1679 AVLADFDSWAQRPT
+1679 AVLADFDSWSQRPS

-1717 QDLLFT
+1717 QDLLF
-1723 DTAHGGLGVERFVEI
+1723 GELGVERFVEV

-1751 QTLKLPSFGTATV
+1751 QTLKLPDFATTTV
-1764 EVLNIEREAGIVY
+1764 EVLNIEREAAVVY
-1777 STDTDPAPADEP
+1777 STDTDPAPVDEP
-1789 EEAAETVAAATPAAA
+1789 AEEAAEAPAAA
-1804 PVAAAPAA
+1804 AAPAAAPAA
-1812 PVASSG
+1812 PAAPAATG
-1818 GPRPDDIAFTAAD
+1818 GPRPEDIAFTAAD
-1831 ATRVLIALWTKLRMD
+1831 ATRVLIALWTKLRID

-1869 VDLGAEL
+1869 VDLGSEL

-1906 GSVLSD
+1906 GSVLGD
-1912 SIGDHLRKVFGPSG
+1912 AINDHLRKVFGPSG
-1926 RRPAAIA
+1926 KRPAAIA
-1933 ERVKKVWELGDG
+1933 ERVKKVWELGEG
-1945 WANHVTAEVSLGTR
+1945 WVSHITAEVSLGTR
-1959 EGASVRGGDLG
+1959 EGTSVRGGDLG
-1970 GLVGGA
+1970 GLVSGA
-1976 LGDGA
+1976 LSDGA

-1992 SVAARRGVA
+1992 AVAARRGVA
-2001 VSLPATGGG
+2001 VALPAAGGS

-2027 TGRDGVLAKAARV
+2027 TGKDGVLASAARLV
-2040 ILSELGLNEQLSAVE
+2040 LEQLGLSEQTSAAE
-2055 AADESL
+2055 ATDDGL

-2103 WLATD
+2103 WLGEDSVTAQLP
-2108 TDDVAID
+2108 VG
-2115 GFVGAG
+2115 GFTGAG
-2121 EAVAAQAGWWRER
+2121 EAVAAQADWWRQR
-2134 AKHEARSVLAG
+2134 AVGEARSVLAG
-2145 VYGRIAEAAAQTDE
+2145 HYARIAEAARNTTEA
-2159 PGVWSSDIAV
+2159 GVWSDEVAV
-2169 ITGASKG
+2169 VTGASKG
-2176 SIAAAATGR
+2176 SIAAALAGR
-2185 LLGGGATVIV
+2185 LLGGGATVVV
-2195 TTSSLND
+2195 TTS
-2202 ERLAFYRTLYRE
+2202 RLDDHRLGFYRDLYRA
-2214 NARQGAA
+2214 NARHGAA

-2227 NMASYQDIDA
+2227 NMASYTDIDA
-2237 LIDWVGNE
+2237 LIEWVGTE

-2250 GGAKVKIKDAM
+2250 GGAKIKTKDAL
-2261 TPSLLLPFA
+2261 TPTLLLPFA
-2270 APRVAGDLSDAGPRA
+2270 APRVSGYLSDAGARA
-2285 EIEMKV
+2285 EMEMRV

-2302 LSAIGADH
+2302 LSTLGADH

-2324 NRGMFGGDG
+2324 NRGLFGGDG
-2333 AYGESKAA
+2333 AYGEAKAA
-2341 LDALVAR
+2341 LDAVVAR
-2348 SRVEKSWSA
+2348 WRAEKTWAA

-2380 VVSVVE
+2380 MVDAVE
-2386 KAGVHTWSTLEM
+2386 QAGVQTWSTDEI
-2398 ADELLKWC
+2398 ADELLKWA
-2406 TSRARQ
+2406 TVQAREAA
-2412 VTTTGPQQIDLT
+2412 VADPQQVDLT
-2424 GGLAR
+2424 GGLAGAD
-2429 VKLNLPELAKQA
+2429 LDLAALAKQA
-2441 AEEAAAA
+2441 QETADAEEAD
-2448 EETDETGAVTI
+2448 EEQVSDAPRI
-2459 SALPAPPTLSSA
+2459 SALPAPPALTSA
-2471 LPVPEWGEVT
+2471 LPVPEWGAVT
-2481 ADLADMVVI
+2481 ADLTDMVVI
-2490 VGAGELGPYGSSRTR
+2490 VGAGELGPYGSARTR
-2505 FEVEVS
+2505 FEMEVS
-2511 DELSAAGVLELA
+2511 DELSAGGVLELA
-2523 WTTGLVTWEQDPKP
+2523 WTTGMVTWENDPKP
-2537 GWYDVE
+2537 GWYDTE
-2543 SGDFVPESELAER
+2543 SGDYVPEHELAER
-2556 YHDTVVARCGVRRYG
+2556 YHDAVVQRCGIRRYG
-2571 DDGAMVDNAAPLM
+2571 DDGAMVDNSSPLM

-2603 RAFHAADPEHTVIT
+2603 RAFYAAAPEHTVIT

-2631 GTEIRVPRKA
+2631 GTEIRVPRRA
-2641 KLSRTV
+2641 NLSRTV
-2647 GGQIPTGWDPTIWGI
+2647 GGQIPTGWDPTVWGI

-2667 SSVDRVALW
+2667 SSIDRVALW

-2683 AFVSSGF
+2683 AFVGSGF
-2690 SPAELMSW
+2690 SPSELMSW

-2777 DKIRLGKAEVVVAG
+2777 DKIKLGKAEVVVAG

-2810 ADSAVMSAKG
+2810 ADSAAMSAKG

-2870 FADGVHT
+2870 YADGVHT

-2887 GAGRGGRESRFAADL
+2887 GAGRGGRESRFAAEL
-2902 RKLGVGADDIAVI
+2902 RKLGVGPDDIAVV

-2933 ERLAAAIGRTEGAP
+2933 ERLAAAIGRSDGAP

-2969 IGLCQVLEQGVVPP
+2969 IGLCQVLENGVVPP

-2988 CVDEKMREYPHLV
+2988 CVDDKMAEYPHLV
-3001 WAREPLR
+3001 WVREALR
-3008 FGDKFGLKAG
+3008 FGDRFPLKAG

-3033 VVHPQAFVA
+3033 VVHPEAFVQ
-3042 AIEPGRR
+3042 AIEPARR
-3049 EEYQRR
+3049 AEYQRR
-3055 AEQRQ
+3055 AQERL
-3060 LAGRQRFAEA
+3060 LAGRQRIVEA
-3070 MCGGTPLYE
+3070 MCGGAALYE
-3079 RPADRRLGGEGTPAA
+3079 RPADRRLGGDGTPAA
-3094 KVRQLEADMLLSA
+3094 KIRGLEAEVLLS
-3107 EARLAADGTYRANGF
+3107 EDARLGTGGVY
-3122 GCNTGQP
+3122 Q
-3129 AVDGS
+3129 VDG
-3134 APVGPAAS
+3134 AGCETGRFVGGGSGADVAGTP